1 MRSRHQRTDL
11 GTIMERD
18 WVTTNGLNVLRFGPG
33 RKIWYNS
40 GNFVFTT
47 ANIPTYHKKHKLA
60 TEVKTWTWDDC
71 KSADGTVNGVTP
83 NFYTTDLRDYAY
95 YGSCVELIRATV
107 EEIISDFPGSLMTT
121 FNYPKTDW
129 RKTGHIVEYIE
140 SEPKFKPVEGNISL
154 QVTPSENPKA
164 WYYYI
169 DSKWQE
175 LTVVQ
180 DTSSMTELDTYY
192 YVLEDGTVKKKIK
205 TINGEKTSIK
215 TKDYGPIK
223 NYPKAC
229 WDINKTWYYYI
240 NSKWEKVTEVPNIS
254 SMTELDTYYYVLED
268 ETVKKKFKKTNENR
282 VEEINIDSYTPIRT
296 NNFISYYTK
305 DCKYY
310 EYNYETKKFETY
322 EVEETV
328 DSEATDE
335 ENNDTAEKVPIGVI
349 DGFVL
354 DNPFKIDMH
363 HQRVILDKYDNPM
376 RFMAQSW
383 SKYCVVNSDGK
394 EEKIISFTIKSNDV
408 PECCEEGLV
417 THVITIKTKKPNTT
431 IETEYVI
438 KAYYVGGDIVYVYN
452 NKKMTEI
459 RPQQEYID
467 EYFANLKGFKRQL
480 LRQDTTPLYSNKF
493 ITPTEKNFV
502 WFYPETMHIWPS
514 KGYCIDISSEAFE
527 TFIGDMF
534 ELGQN
539 FDELWC
545 DNLYRSMTHE
555 SIKNFDWTY
564 SRDYNE
570 GDAQDNIEGG
580 ERMQK
585 IIRVFGRAF
594 DDIKLYIDILKNI
607 RNTTYDKY
615 RNSPEGLLS
624 DEVNIKGIDVKSTIS
639 ADYDLDT
646 PITTELLGTNM
657 VKKAEC
663 WAGKYSE
670 LPKWYPT
677 RRSEDVFCDV
687 CDNEMMRRMLL
698 SVKRIM
704 QTKGT
709 QQGIEMV
716 FGLFGFGRGID
727 YDIEEEAF
735 FTEQMIPSDECVNGD
750 GYDDERDWV
759 TNVSGVDWKQVNSHK
774 KGDLAV
780 EINANKDLELLY
792 YEDGLSGV
800 PMREVLLGRENT
812 PYLVP
817 YYDSTQLY
825 DGDLI
830 FQGKGGWGKFIK
842 RGDKEP
848 LDDCF
853 DYQETVS
860 YLHVVGTVGELLS
873 INPYTVDNN
882 VIYYVANLEDYTTY
896 DENPPMN
903 IDKGITMSH
912 YFILINNF
920 ETHKLS
926 SWKNI
931 VVRTE
936 LDAEGKL
943 QIVEDEDEEK
953 EAFQEIFTKEG
964 EQDWAYSP
972 EDLPSDATDEEK
984 LGTYKYAFAKMSYL
998 DSILSTN
1005 IANNPHV
1012 GYGKYDDG
1020 NTFLEY
1026 MKLPFKYL
1034 IDNKNIQDSNLDAL
1048 AECYKFDDITDNK
1061 IDDKEGV
1068 NKIHIMN
1075 SRQPNDEGLTDFVT
1089 YEVDGD
1095 NLKKNYE
1102 LKEDK
1107 YNLEKVW
1114 FINTKVL
1121 TITNKIE
1128 SPISYKV
1135 ILPIM
1140 DGEKVKYAQGSVLV
1154 KEEWDNLS
1162 EDDQKKCVEHYLFDE
1177 YFKTIIMPYV
1187 MQVIPSTTILKL
1199 KYFSA

>member
-1 MRSRHQRTDL
+1 MRSRHQGTDL

-60 TEVKTWTWDDC
+60 TEIKTWTWDDC
-71 KSADGTVNGVTP
+71 KSADGTVNDVTP

-95 YGSCVELIRATV
+95 YGSCVEMIRSTV
-107 EEIISDFPGSLMTT
+107 EDIISDFPGSLMTT

-140 SEPKFKPVEGNISL
+140 STPTFRPDKGNISL
-154 QVTPSENPKA
+154 QITPSDNYPEECWNINKK
-164 WYYYI
+164 WFYYTG
-169 DSKWQE
+169 SKWE
-175 LTVVQ
+175 KVTEVSNI
-180 DTSSMTELDTYY
+180 SSMTELDTYY
-192 YVLEDGTVKKKIK
+192 YVLEDGTIKKLV
-205 TINGEKTSIK
+205 EKTVIK
-215 TKDYGPIK
+215 DGKEETYIDIDNYG
-223 NYPKAC
+223 
-229 WDINKTWYYYI
+229 
-240 NSKWEKVTEVPNIS
+240 
-254 SMTELDTYYYVLED
+254 
-268 ETVKKKFKKTNENR
+268 
-282 VEEINIDSYTPIRT
+282 TPIVT

-305 DCKYY
+305 EFEYY
-310 EYNYETKKFETY
+310 EYNY
-322 EVEETV
+322 
-328 DSEATDE
+328 DSASFDVK
-335 ENNDTAEKVPIGVI
+335 DAPIGVI

-363 HQRVILDKYDNPM
+363 HKRVILDKYDNPM

-383 SKYCVVNSDGK
+383 SKYCVVNGEGK
-394 EEKIISFTIKSNDV
+394 EEKITSFAIEPKDV

-417 THVITIKTKKPNTT
+417 MYDITIGTESSN
-431 IETEYVI
+431 EYVI
-438 KAYYVGGDIVYVYN
+438 KAYYVGGDIVYIYN
-452 NKKMTEI
+452 NKKYPPMTEI

-467 EYFANLKGFKRQL
+467 DYFANLKGFKRQL
-480 LRQDTTPLYSNKF
+480 LRQDTIPLYSNKF
-493 ITPTEKNFV
+493 ITPVEENLI
-502 WFYPETMHIWPS
+502 WFYPVEMHIWPS

-527 TFIGDMF
+527 TFIGNLFD
-534 ELGQN
+534 LAQH
-539 FDELWC
+539 FDELWS

-564 SRDYNE
+564 SRDYYE

-594 DDIKLYIDILKNI
+594 DDIKLYIDTMKNI
-607 RNTTYDKY
+607 KNTTYDKY
-615 RNSPEGLLS
+615 KNAPEALLS
-624 DEVNIKGIDVKSTIS
+624 DEVSIKGIDVKSTIS
-639 ADYDLDT
+639 ADYDLDAK
-646 PITTELLGTNM
+646 ITAESLDTN
-657 VKKAEC
+657 VIEKDKC
-663 WAGKYSE
+663 WVDKSLST

-709 QQGIEMV
+709 QQSIEMI

-727 YDIEEEAF
+727 YEIEEEAF
-735 FTEQMIPSDECVNGD
+735 FTEQMIPSDECVDGD
-750 GYDDERDWV
+750 GDSKRDWRPV
-759 TNVSGVDWKQVNSHK
+759 IGIDGWKQVNSRK

-780 EINANKDLELLY
+780 EINANKDLDLLY
-792 YEDGLSGV
+792 YEDSLSGV

-830 FQGKGGWGKFIK
+830 FQEKGGWGKFLK
-842 RGDKEP
+842 RGDNDP

-873 INPYTVDNN
+873 INSYTVDNN
-882 VIYYVANLEDYTTY
+882 TIYYVANLEDYTTY
-896 DENPPMN
+896 DENPPMD
-903 IDKGITMSH
+903 IDNHITMSH
-912 YFILINNF
+912 YFILINKF
-920 ETHKLS
+920 ETYKLS

-931 VVRTE
+931 VVSTE
-936 LDAEGKL
+936 LDVEGKL
-943 QIVEDEDEEK
+943 QIVDEKYK
-953 EAFQEIFTKEG
+953 EAFQKLFTTDGK
-964 EQDWAYSP
+964 QDWAYSP
-972 EDLPSDATDEEK
+972 DDLPSDATDEEK

-1012 GYGKYDDG
+1012 GYGNYDDG
-1020 NTFLEY
+1020 NTFIEY

-1034 IDNKNIQDSNLDAL
+1034 IDNKNIQNSILDAL
-1048 AECYKFDDITDNK
+1048 AECYKFDDITKPENK
-1061 IDDKEGV
+1061 INDK
-1068 NKIHIMN
+1068 IQIMN
-1075 SRQPNDEGLTDFVT
+1075 SRQTKGLTDFVKYT
-1089 YEVDGD
+1089 VKKDKLTEEHTLGDDGH
-1095 NLKKNYE
+1095 
-1102 LKEDK
+1102 
-1107 YNLEKVW
+1107 NLEKRW
-1114 FINTKVL
+1114 FINSKVL
-1121 TITNKIE
+1121 TIEKINKIE
-1128 SPISYKV
+1128 PLPSYKV

-1140 DGEKVKYAQGSVLV
+1140 DGEEVKYPQGRVLDE
-1154 KEEWDNLS
+1154 EEWGELS
-1162 EDDQKKCVEHYLFDE
+1162 KDDRNKCVEHYLFDE

-1199 KYFSA
+1199 KNFSA

>member
-11 GTIMERD
+11 GTILERD

-60 TEVKTWTWDDC
+60 TEIKTWTWDDC
-71 KSADGTVNGVTP
+71 KSADGTVNDVTP

-95 YGSCVELIRATV
+95 YGSCVEMIRSTV
-107 EEIISDFPGSLMTT
+107 EDIISDFPGSMMTT

-140 SEPKFKPVEGNISL
+140 STPTFTPVKGNISL
-154 QVTPSENPKA
+154 QVTPSDDYPENCWNINKK
-164 WYYYI
+164 WFYYTGSQWEKVTEVSNI
-169 DSKWQE
+169 
-175 LTVVQ
+175 
-180 DTSSMTELDTYY
+180 SSMTELGIYY
-192 YVLEDGTVKKKIK
+192 YVLEDGTIKKLVER
-205 TINGEKTSIK
+205 TIIVDKEERKVIEIE
-215 TKDYGPIK
+215 DYG
-223 NYPKAC
+223 
-229 WDINKTWYYYI
+229 
-240 NSKWEKVTEVPNIS
+240 
-254 SMTELDTYYYVLED
+254 
-268 ETVKKKFKKTNENR
+268 
-282 VEEINIDSYTPIRT
+282 TPIVT

-305 DCKYY
+305 DFEYY
-310 EYNYETKKFETY
+310 EYNYEGASFDVK
-322 EVEETV
+322 
-328 DSEATDE
+328 DA
-335 ENNDTAEKVPIGVI
+335 PIGVV
-349 DGFVL
+349 DGFAL

-363 HQRVILDKYDNPM
+363 HKRVILDKYDNPM

-383 SKYCVVNSDGK
+383 SKYCVVNGDGK
-394 EEKIISFTIKSNDV
+394 EEKITSFTIEPKDV
-408 PECCEEGLV
+408 TKCCEEGLV
-417 THVITIKTKKPNTT
+417 MYDIT
-431 IETEYVI
+431 IETEKTEKSNPYVI
-438 KAYYVGGDIVYVYN
+438 KAYYVGNDIVYIYN
-452 NKKMTEI
+452 NKKYPPMTEI
-459 RPQQEYID
+459 RPQQEYIED
-467 EYFANLKGFKRQL
+467 YFANLKGFKRQL
-480 LRQDTTPLYSNKF
+480 LRQDTIPLYSNKF
-493 ITPTEKNFV
+493 ITPVEENLI
-502 WFYPETMHIWPS
+502 WFYPIEMHIWPS

-527 TFIGDMF
+527 TFIGNLFD
-534 ELGQN
+534 LAQH
-539 FDELWC
+539 FDELWS

-564 SRDYNE
+564 SRDYYE

-594 DDIKLYIDILKNI
+594 DDIKLYIDTMKNI
-607 RNTTYDKY
+607 KNTTYDKY
-615 RNSPEGLLS
+615 KNAPEALLS

-639 ADYDLDT
+639 TDYDLDAK
-646 PITTELLGTNM
+646 ITAESLDTN
-657 VKKAEC
+657 VIEKDKC
-663 WAGKYSE
+663 WVDKSLST

-709 QQGIEMV
+709 QQSIEMI

-727 YDIEEEAF
+727 YEIEEEAF
-735 FTEQMIPSDECVNGD
+735 FTEQMIPSDECVDGD
-750 GYDDERDWV
+750 SDSKRDWSTV
-759 TNVSGVDWKQVNSHK
+759 IGSDGWKQVDSRK

-780 EINANKDLELLY
+780 EINANKDLDLLY
-792 YEDGLSGV
+792 YEDSLSGV

-830 FQGKGGWGKFIK
+830 FQEKGGWGKFIK
-842 RGDKEP
+842 RDDKDP

-873 INPYTVDNN
+873 INSYTVDNN
-882 VIYYVANLEDYTTY
+882 TIYYVANLEDYTTY
-896 DENPPMN
+896 DENPPMD
-903 IDKGITMSH
+903 IDNHITMSH
-912 YFILINNF
+912 YFILINKF
-920 ETHKLS
+920 KTYELS

-931 VVRTE
+931 VVKTE
-936 LDAEGKL
+936 LDVEGKL
-943 QIVEDEDEEK
+943 QIVDKEGFQELFKIENTQDDTTDEEK
-953 EAFQEIFTKEG
+953 
-964 EQDWAYSP
+964 QDWAYSP
-972 EDLPSDATDEEK
+972 AELPSDATDEEK

-1012 GYGKYDDG
+1012 GYGNYDDG
-1020 NTFLEY
+1020 NTFIEY

-1034 IDNKNIQDSNLDAL
+1034 IDNKNIQNSILDTL

-1061 IDDKEGV
+1061 INEEDGI

-1075 SRQPNDEGLTDFVT
+1075 SRQPNDKGLTDFIKYT
-1089 YEVDGD
+1089 VDGD
-1095 NLKKNYE
+1095 KLVTEYR

-1107 YNLEKVW
+1107 YNLEKRW
-1114 FINTKVL
+1114 FINSKVL
-1121 TITNKIE
+1121 TITNNIK
-1128 SPISYKV
+1128 SPHPSYKV
-1135 ILPIM
+1135 VLPIM
-1140 DGEKVKYAQGSVLV
+1140 DGEEVKYPQGRVLDE
-1154 KEEWDNLS
+1154 EEWGELS
-1162 EDDQKKCVEHYLFDE
+1162 EEDQNKCVKHYLFDE

-1199 KYFSA
+1199 KNFSA

>member
-11 GTIMERD
+11 GTILERD

-47 ANIPTYHKKHKLA
+47 ANIPTYHKKHNLA
-60 TEVKTWTWDDC
+60 TEIKTWTWDDC
-71 KSADGTVNGVTP
+71 KSADGTVNDVTP

-107 EEIISDFPGSLMTT
+107 EEIISDFPGSLTTT

-140 SEPKFKPVEGNISL
+140 STPTFRPDKGNISL
-154 QVTPSENPKA
+154 QITPSDDYPENCWNINKK
-164 WYYYI
+164 WFYYTGSQWEKVTEVSNI
-169 DSKWQE
+169 
-175 LTVVQ
+175 
-180 DTSSMTELDTYY
+180 SSMTELGIYY
-192 YVLEDGTVKKKIK
+192 YVLEDGTIKKLV
-205 TINGEKTSIK
+205 EKTVIK
-215 TKDYGPIK
+215 DGKEETYIDIDNYG
-223 NYPKAC
+223 
-229 WDINKTWYYYI
+229 
-240 NSKWEKVTEVPNIS
+240 
-254 SMTELDTYYYVLED
+254 
-268 ETVKKKFKKTNENR
+268 
-282 VEEINIDSYTPIRT
+282 TPIVT

-305 DCKYY
+305 DFEYY
-310 EYNYETKKFETY
+310 EYNYEGASFDVK
-322 EVEETV
+322 
-328 DSEATDE
+328 DA
-335 ENNDTAEKVPIGVI
+335 PIGVV
-349 DGFVL
+349 DGFAL

-363 HQRVILDKYDNPM
+363 HKRVILDKYDNPM
-376 RFMAQSW
+376 RFIAQSW
-383 SKYCVVNSDGK
+383 SKYCVVNGDGK
-394 EEKIISFTIKSNDV
+394 EEKITSFTIEPKDV
-408 PECCEEGLV
+408 TKCCEEGLV
-417 THVITIKTKKPNTT
+417 MYDIT
-431 IETEYVI
+431 IETESNKYVI
-438 KAYYVGGDIVYVYN
+438 KAYYVGGDIVYIYN
-452 NKKMTEI
+452 NKKYPPMTEI

-467 EYFANLKGFKRQL
+467 DYFANLKGFKRQL
-480 LRQDTTPLYSNKF
+480 LRQDTIPLYSNKF
-493 ITPTEKNFV
+493 ITPVEENLI
-502 WFYPETMHIWPS
+502 WFYPIEMHIWPS

-527 TFIGDMF
+527 TFIGKLFD
-534 ELGQN
+534 LAQH
-539 FDELWC
+539 FDELWS

-564 SRDYNE
+564 SRDYYE

-594 DDIKLYIDILKNI
+594 DDIKLYIDTMKNI
-607 RNTTYDKY
+607 KNTTYDKY
-615 RNSPEGLLS
+615 KNAPEALLS

-639 ADYDLDT
+639 TDYDLDAK
-646 PITTELLGTNM
+646 ITAESLDTN
-657 VKKAEC
+657 VIEKDKC
-663 WAGKYSE
+663 WVDESLST

-709 QQGIEMV
+709 QQSIEMI

-727 YDIEEEAF
+727 YEIEEEAF
-735 FTEQMIPSDECVNGD
+735 FTEQMIPSDECVDGD
-750 GYDDERDWV
+750 GDSKRDWSTV
-759 TNVSGVDWKQVNSHK
+759 IGSDGWKQVDSRK

-780 EINANKDLELLY
+780 EINANKDLDLLY
-792 YEDGLSGV
+792 YEDSLSGV

-812 PYLVP
+812 TYLVP

-830 FQGKGGWGKFIK
+830 FQEKGGWGKFIK
-842 RGDKEP
+842 RGDKDP

-873 INPYTVDNN
+873 INSYTVDNN
-882 VIYYVANLEDYTTY
+882 TIYYVANLEDYTTY
-896 DENPPMN
+896 DENPPMD
-903 IDKGITMSH
+903 IDNHITMSH

-920 ETHKLS
+920 ETYKIS

-931 VVRTE
+931 VVSTE
-936 LDAEGKL
+936 LDVEGKL
-943 QIVEDEDEEK
+943 QIVEEKYK
-953 EAFQEIFTKEG
+953 EAFQELFTTDGK
-964 EQDWAYSP
+964 QDWAYSP
-972 EDLPSDATDEEK
+972 KDLPSDATDEEK
-984 LGTYKYAFAKMSYL
+984 LGTYEYAFAKMSYL

-1012 GYGKYDDG
+1012 GYGNYDDG
-1020 NTFLEY
+1020 NTFIEY

-1034 IDNKNIQDSNLDAL
+1034 IDNKNIQNSILDTL

-1061 IDDKEGV
+1061 IDDK
-1068 NKIHIMN
+1068 IQIMN

-1089 YEVDGD
+1089 YTVNGD
-1095 NLKKNYE
+1095 KLVTEYG

-1107 YNLEKVW
+1107 YNLEKRW
-1114 FINTKVL
+1114 FINSKVL
-1121 TITNKIE
+1121 TIK
-1128 SPISYKV
+1128 SLKSYKV
-1135 ILPIM
+1135 KSPIMDGEEVKYPQGKVLNETEWSKLSDTDKEKCEEIKPLPSYKVVLPIM
-1140 DGEKVKYAQGSVLV
+1140 DGKKVKYPQGRVLDE
-1154 KEEWDNLS
+1154 EEWGKLS
-1162 EDDQKKCVEHYLFDE
+1162 EEDKKKCVEHYLFDE

-1199 KYFSA
+1199 KNFSV

>member
-1 MRSRHQRTDL
+1 MGDRFTKFKSNYLMRSRHQRTDL
-11 GTIMERD
+11 GTILERD

-60 TEVKTWTWDDC
+60 TEIKTWTWDDC
-71 KSADGTVNGVTP
+71 KSADGTVNDVTP

-95 YGSCVELIRATV
+95 YGSCVEMIRSTV
-107 EEIISDFPGSLMTT
+107 EDIISDFPGSLMTT

-140 SEPKFKPVEGNISL
+140 SEPEFDPVVGNISL
-154 QVTPSENPKA
+154 QVTPSNDYPEN
-164 WYYYI
+164 
-169 DSKWQE
+169 
-175 LTVVQ
+175 
-180 DTSSMTELDTYY
+180 
-192 YVLEDGTVKKKIK
+192 
-205 TINGEKTSIK
+205 
-215 TKDYGPIK
+215 
-223 NYPKAC
+223 C
-229 WDINKTWYYYI
+229 WNINKKWFYCVGPD
-240 NSKWEKVTEVPNIS
+240 SDPKWEEVTEVPNIS

-268 ETVKKKFKKTNENR
+268 GTVKKKFKETNEDGLD
-282 VEEINIDSYTPIRT
+282 EIKIDNYGTPIVT

-305 DCKYY
+305 DFKYY
-310 EYNYETKKFETY
+310 EYNYETKDF
-322 EVEETV
+322 
-328 DSEATDE
+328 DE
-335 ENNDTAEKVPIGVI
+335 KTTIPIGVV

-363 HQRVILDKYDNPM
+363 HKRVILDKYDNPM

-383 SKYCVVNSDGK
+383 SKYCVVNGEGK
-394 EEKIISFTIKSNDV
+394 EEKITSFAIEPKDV
-408 PECCEEGLV
+408 TKCCEEGMV
-417 THVITIKTKKPNTT
+417 MYDIK
-431 IETEYVI
+431 IWTEKTEKSNPYVI
-438 KAYYVGGDIVYVYN
+438 KAYYVGGDIVYIYN
-452 NKKMTEI
+452 NNKDKNNLPITEI

-467 EYFANLKGFKRQL
+467 DYFANLKGFKRQL
-480 LRQDTTPLYSNKF
+480 LRQDTIPLYSNKF
-493 ITPTEKNFV
+493 ITPVEENLI
-502 WFYPETMHIWPS
+502 WFYPVEMHIWPS

-527 TFIGDMF
+527 TFIGNLFD
-534 ELGQN
+534 LAQH
-539 FDELWC
+539 FDELWS

-564 SRDYNE
+564 SRDYYE

-594 DDIKLYIDILKNI
+594 DDIKLYIDTIKNI
-607 RNTTYDKY
+607 KNTTYDKY
-615 RNSPEGLLS
+615 KNAPEALLS
-624 DEVNIKGIDVKSTIS
+624 DEVSIKGIDVKSTIS
-639 ADYDLDT
+639 ADYDLDAK
-646 PITTELLGTNM
+646 ITAESLDTN
-657 VKKAEC
+657 VIEKDKC
-663 WAGKYSE
+663 WVDKSLST

-709 QQGIEMV
+709 QQSIEMI

-727 YDIEEEAF
+727 YEIEEEAF

-750 GYDDERDWV
+750 GDSKRDWSTV
-759 TNVSGVDWKQVNSHK
+759 IGSDGWKQVNSRK

-780 EINANKDLELLY
+780 EINADKDLDLLY
-792 YEDGLSGV
+792 YEDSLSGV

-830 FQGKGGWGKFIK
+830 FQEKGGWGKFIK
-842 RGDKEP
+842 RGDNDP

-873 INPYTVDNN
+873 INSYTVDNN
-882 VIYYVANLEDYTTY
+882 TIYYVANLEDYTTY
-896 DENPPMN
+896 DENPPMD
-903 IDKGITMSH
+903 IDNHITMSH

-920 ETHKLS
+920 ETYKIS

-931 VVRTE
+931 VVSTE
-936 LDAEGKL
+936 LDVEGKL
-943 QIVEDEDEEK
+943 QIVDKEGFQELFKIEDTQDDTTDEEK
-953 EAFQEIFTKEG
+953 
-964 EQDWAYSP
+964 QDWAYSP
-972 EDLPSDATDEEK
+972 AELPSDATDEEK

-998 DSILSTN
+998 DCIVSTN

-1012 GYGKYDDG
+1012 GYGNYDDG
-1020 NTFLEY
+1020 NTFIEY

-1034 IDNKNIQDSNLDAL
+1034 IDNKNIQNSILDTL
-1048 AECYKFDDITDNK
+1048 AGCYKFDDITDNK
-1061 IDDKEGV
+1061 INEEDGI

-1075 SRQPNDEGLTDFVT
+1075 SRQPNDKGLTDFIKYTVEKDKLT
-1089 YEVDGD
+1089 EKHTLDDDGH
-1095 NLKKNYE
+1095 
-1102 LKEDK
+1102 
-1107 YNLEKVW
+1107 NLEKRW
-1114 FINTKVL
+1114 FINSKVL
-1121 TITNKIE
+1121 TITNNII
-1128 SPISYKV
+1128 SPESYKV
-1135 ILPIM
+1135 ALPIM
-1140 DGEKVKYAQGSVLV
+1140 DGEKVKYPQGRVLV

-1162 EDDQKKCVEHYLFDE
+1162 EDDQKKCVKHYLFDE

-1199 KYFSA
+1199 KNFSA

>member
-11 GTIMERD
+11 GTILERD

-60 TEVKTWTWDDC
+60 TEIKTWTWDDC
-71 KSADGTVNGVTP
+71 KSADGTVNDVTP

-95 YGSCVELIRATV
+95 YGSCVEMIRSTV
-107 EEIISDFPGSLMTT
+107 EDIISDFPGSLMTT

-140 SEPKFKPVEGNISL
+140 STPTFRPYKGNISL
-154 QVTPSENPKA
+154 QITPSDNYPEECWNINKK
-164 WYYYI
+164 WFYYTGSQWEKVTEVSNI
-169 DSKWQE
+169 
-175 LTVVQ
+175 
-180 DTSSMTELDTYY
+180 SSMTELDTYY
-192 YVLEDGTVKKKIK
+192 YVLEDGTIKKLV
-205 TINGEKTSIK
+205 EKTVIK
-215 TKDYGPIK
+215 DGKEEKYIDIDNYG
-223 NYPKAC
+223 
-229 WDINKTWYYYI
+229 
-240 NSKWEKVTEVPNIS
+240 
-254 SMTELDTYYYVLED
+254 
-268 ETVKKKFKKTNENR
+268 
-282 VEEINIDSYTPIRT
+282 TPIVT

-305 DCKYY
+305 DFKYH
-310 EYNYETKKFETY
+310 EYNY
-322 EVEETV
+322 
-328 DSEATDE
+328 DSASFDVK
-335 ENNDTAEKVPIGVI
+335 DAPIGVI

-363 HQRVILDKYDNPM
+363 HKRVILDKYDNPM

-383 SKYCVVNSDGK
+383 SKYCVVNGDGK
-394 EEKIISFTIKSNDV
+394 EEKITSFAIEPKDV

-417 THVITIKTKKPNTT
+417 MYDIT
-431 IETEYVI
+431 IETEKSKKPYVI
-438 KAYYVGGDIVYVYN
+438 KAYYVGGDIVYIYN
-452 NKKMTEI
+452 NKKYPPMTEI

-467 EYFANLKGFKRQL
+467 DYFANLKGFKRQL
-480 LRQDTTPLYSNKF
+480 LRQDTIPLYSNKF
-493 ITPTEKNFV
+493 ITPVEENLI
-502 WFYPETMHIWPS
+502 WFYPVEMHIWPS

-527 TFIGDMF
+527 TFIGNLFD
-534 ELGQN
+534 LAQH
-539 FDELWC
+539 FDELWS

-564 SRDYNE
+564 SRDYYE

-594 DDIKLYIDILKNI
+594 DDIKLYIDTMKNI
-607 RNTTYDKY
+607 KNTTYDKY
-615 RNSPEGLLS
+615 KNAPEALLS
-624 DEVNIKGIDVKSTIS
+624 DEVSIKGIDVKSTIS
-639 ADYDLDT
+639 ADYDLDAK
-646 PITTELLGTNM
+646 ITAESLDTN
-657 VKKAEC
+657 VIEKDKC
-663 WAGKYSE
+663 WVDKSLST

-709 QQGIEMV
+709 QQSIEMI

-735 FTEQMIPSDECVNGD
+735 FTEQMIPSDECVDGD
-750 GYDDERDWV
+750 GDSKRDWSTV
-759 TNVSGVDWKQVNSHK
+759 IGSDGWKQVNSRK

-780 EINANKDLELLY
+780 EINADKDLDLLY
-792 YEDGLSGV
+792 YEDSLSGV

-830 FQGKGGWGKFIK
+830 FQEKGGWGKFIK
-842 RGDKEP
+842 RDDKDP

-873 INPYTVDNN
+873 INSYTVDNN
-882 VIYYVANLEDYTTY
+882 TIYYVANLEDYTTY
-896 DENPPMN
+896 DENPPMD
-903 IDKGITMSH
+903 IDNHITMSH
-912 YFILINNF
+912 YFILINKF
-920 ETHKLS
+920 KTYELS

-931 VVRTE
+931 VVKTE
-936 LDAEGKL
+936 LDVEGKL
-943 QIVEDEDEEK
+943 QIVDKEGFQELFKIENTQDDTTDEEK
-953 EAFQEIFTKEG
+953 
-964 EQDWAYSP
+964 QDWVYSP
-972 EDLPSDATDEEK
+972 DDLASDATDEEK

-1012 GYGKYDDG
+1012 GYGNYDDG
-1020 NTFLEY
+1020 NTFIEY

-1034 IDNKNIQDSNLDAL
+1034 IDNKNIQNSILDTL

-1061 IDDKEGV
+1061 INEEDGI

-1075 SRQPNDEGLTDFVT
+1075 SRQPNDKGLTDFIKYT
-1089 YEVDGD
+1089 VDGD
-1095 NLKKNYE
+1095 KLVTEYR

-1107 YNLEKVW
+1107 YNLEKRW
-1114 FINTKVL
+1114 FINSKVL
-1121 TITNKIE
+1121 TITNNIK
-1128 SPISYKV
+1128 SPHPSYKV
-1135 ILPIM
+1135 VLPIM
-1140 DGEKVKYAQGSVLV
+1140 DGEEVKYPQGRVLDE
-1154 KEEWDNLS
+1154 EEWSELS
-1162 EDDQKKCVEHYLFDE
+1162 KDDRNKCVKHYLFDE

>member
-11 GTIMERD
+11 GTILERD

-60 TEVKTWTWDDC
+60 TEIKTWTWDDC
-71 KSADGTVNGVTP
+71 KSADGTVNDVTP

-95 YGSCVELIRATV
+95 YGSCVEMIRSTV
-107 EEIISDFPGSLMTT
+107 EDIISDFPGSMMTT

-140 SEPKFKPVEGNISL
+140 SEPTFKPVKGNISL
-154 QVTPSENPKA
+154 QVTPSDDYPENCWNINKK
-164 WYYYI
+164 WFYYTGSQWEKVTEVSNI
-169 DSKWQE
+169 
-175 LTVVQ
+175 
-180 DTSSMTELDTYY
+180 SSMTELGIYY
-192 YVLEDGTVKKKIK
+192 YVLEDGTIKKLV
-205 TINGEKTSIK
+205 EKTVIK
-215 TKDYGPIK
+215 DGKEETYIDIDNYG
-223 NYPKAC
+223 
-229 WDINKTWYYYI
+229 
-240 NSKWEKVTEVPNIS
+240 
-254 SMTELDTYYYVLED
+254 
-268 ETVKKKFKKTNENR
+268 
-282 VEEINIDSYTPIRT
+282 TPIVT

-305 DCKYY
+305 DFEYY
-310 EYNYETKKFETY
+310 EYNYDGASFDVK
-322 EVEETV
+322 
-328 DSEATDE
+328 DA
-335 ENNDTAEKVPIGVI
+335 PIGVI

-363 HQRVILDKYDNPM
+363 HKRVILDKYDNPM

-383 SKYCVVNSDGK
+383 SKYCVVNGDGK
-394 EEKIISFTIKSNDV
+394 EEKITLFTIEPKDV
-408 PECCEEGLV
+408 TKCCEEGLV
-417 THVITIKTKKPNTT
+417 MYDIT
-431 IETEYVI
+431 IETEKSKKPYVI
-438 KAYYVGGDIVYVYN
+438 KAYYVGNDIVYIYN
-452 NKKMTEI
+452 NKKYPPMTEI

-467 EYFANLKGFKRQL
+467 DYFANLKGFKRQL
-480 LRQDTTPLYSNKF
+480 LRQDTLPLYSNKF
-493 ITPTEKNFV
+493 ITPVEENLI
-502 WFYPETMHIWPS
+502 WFYPIEMHIWPS

-527 TFIGDMF
+527 TFIGKLFD
-534 ELGQN
+534 LAQH
-539 FDELWC
+539 FDELWS

-564 SRDYNE
+564 SRDYYE

-594 DDIKLYIDILKNI
+594 DDIKLYIDTMKNI
-607 RNTTYDKY
+607 KNTTYDKY
-615 RNSPEGLLS
+615 KNAPEALLS

-639 ADYDLDT
+639 TDYDLDAK
-646 PITTELLGTNM
+646 ITAESLDTN
-657 VKKAEC
+657 VIEKDKC
-663 WAGKYSE
+663 WVDESLST

-709 QQGIEMV
+709 QQSIEMI

-727 YDIEEEAF
+727 YEIEEEAF
-735 FTEQMIPSDECVNGD
+735 FTEQMIPSDECVDGD
-750 GYDDERDWV
+750 GDSKRDWSTV
-759 TNVSGVDWKQVNSHK
+759 IGSDGWKQVDSRK

-780 EINANKDLELLY
+780 EINANKDLDLLY

-830 FQGKGGWGKFIK
+830 FQEKGGWGKFIK
-842 RGDKEP
+842 RGDNDP

-873 INPYTVDNN
+873 INSYTVDNN
-882 VIYYVANLEDYTTY
+882 TIYYVVNLEDYTTY

-903 IDKGITMSH
+903 IDKHITMSH
-912 YFILINNF
+912 YFILINKF
-920 ETHKLS
+920 KTYELS

-931 VVRTE
+931 VVKTE
-936 LDAEGKL
+936 LDVEGKL
-943 QIVEDEDEEK
+943 QIVDKEGFQELFKIKDTQDDTTDEEK
-953 EAFQEIFTKEG
+953 
-964 EQDWAYSP
+964 QDWVYSP
-972 EDLPSDATDEEK
+972 DDLPSDATDEEK

-1012 GYGKYDDG
+1012 GYGNYDDG
-1020 NTFLEY
+1020 NTFIEY

-1034 IDNKNIQDSNLDAL
+1034 IDNKNIQNSILDTL
-1048 AECYKFDDITDNK
+1048 AGCYKFDDITDNK
-1061 IDDKEGV
+1061 INEEDGI

-1075 SRQPNDEGLTDFVT
+1075 SRQPNDKGLTDFIKYTV
-1089 YEVDGD
+1089 EKD
-1095 NLKKNYE
+1095 NLTEKHT
-1102 LKEDK
+1102 LDDDGH
-1107 YNLEKVW
+1107 NLEKRW
-1114 FINTKVL
+1114 FINSKVL
-1121 TITNKIE
+1121 TITNNIK
-1128 SPISYKV
+1128 SPHPSYKV
-1135 ILPIM
+1135 VLPIM
-1140 DGEKVKYAQGSVLV
+1140 DGEEVKYPQGRVLDE
-1154 KEEWDNLS
+1154 EEWGELS
-1162 EDDQKKCVEHYLFDE
+1162 KDDRNKCVEHYLFDE

-1199 KYFSA
+1199 KNFSV

>member
-11 GTIMERD
+11 GTILERD

-60 TEVKTWTWDDC
+60 TEIKTWTWDDC
-71 KSADGTVNGVTP
+71 KSADGTVNDVTP

-95 YGSCVELIRATV
+95 YGSCVEMIRSTV
-107 EEIISDFPGSLMTT
+107 EDIISDFPGSLMTT

-140 SEPKFKPVEGNISL
+140 STPTFRPDKGNISL
-154 QVTPSENPKA
+154 QITPSDNYPEECWNINKK
-164 WYYYI
+164 WFYYTG
-169 DSKWQE
+169 SKWE
-175 LTVVQ
+175 KVTEVSNI
-180 DTSSMTELDTYY
+180 SSMTELDIYY
-192 YVLEDGTVKKKIK
+192 YVLEDGTIKKLV
-205 TINGEKTSIK
+205 EKTVIK
-215 TKDYGPIK
+215 DGKEETYIDIDNYG
-223 NYPKAC
+223 
-229 WDINKTWYYYI
+229 
-240 NSKWEKVTEVPNIS
+240 
-254 SMTELDTYYYVLED
+254 
-268 ETVKKKFKKTNENR
+268 
-282 VEEINIDSYTPIRT
+282 TPIVT

-305 DCKYY
+305 EFEYY
-310 EYNYETKKFETY
+310 EYNY
-322 EVEETV
+322 
-328 DSEATDE
+328 DSASFDVK
-335 ENNDTAEKVPIGVI
+335 DAPIGVI

-363 HQRVILDKYDNPM
+363 HKRVILDKYDNPM

-383 SKYCVVNSDGK
+383 SKYCVVNGDGK
-394 EEKIISFTIKSNDV
+394 EEKITSFKIEPKDV
-408 PECCEEGLV
+408 TKCCEEGLV
-417 THVITIKTKKPNTT
+417 MYDIT
-431 IETEYVI
+431 IETEKSNTYVI
-438 KAYYVGGDIVYVYN
+438 KAYYVGGDIVYIYN
-452 NKKMTEI
+452 NKKYPPMTEI

-467 EYFANLKGFKRQL
+467 DYFANLKGFKRQL
-480 LRQDTTPLYSNKF
+480 LRQDTIPLYSNKF
-493 ITPTEKNFV
+493 ITPVEENLI
-502 WFYPETMHIWPS
+502 WFYPVEMHIWPS
-514 KGYCIDISSEAFE
+514 KGHCIDISSEAFE
-527 TFIGDMF
+527 TFIGNLFD
-534 ELGQN
+534 LAQH
-539 FDELWC
+539 FDELWS

-564 SRDYNE
+564 SRDYYE

-594 DDIKLYIDILKNI
+594 DDIKLYIDTIKNI
-607 RNTTYDKY
+607 KNTTYDKY
-615 RNSPEGLLS
+615 KNAPEALLS
-624 DEVNIKGIDVKSTIS
+624 DEVSIKGIDVKSTIS
-639 ADYDLDT
+639 ADYDLDAK
-646 PITTELLGTNM
+646 ITAESLDTN
-657 VKKAEC
+657 VIEKDKC
-663 WAGKYSE
+663 WVDKSLST

-709 QQGIEMV
+709 QQSIEMI

-727 YDIEEEAF
+727 YEIEEEAF
-735 FTEQMIPSDECVNGD
+735 FTEQMIPSDECVDGD
-750 GYDDERDWV
+750 GDSKRDWSTV
-759 TNVSGVDWKQVNSHK
+759 IGSDGWKQVNSRK

-780 EINANKDLELLY
+780 EINADKDLDLLY
-792 YEDGLSGV
+792 YEDSLSGV

-830 FQGKGGWGKFIK
+830 FQEKGGWGKFIK
-842 RGDKEP
+842 RDDKDP

-873 INPYTVDNN
+873 INSYTVDNN
-882 VIYYVANLEDYTTY
+882 TIYYVANLEDYTTY
-896 DENPPMN
+896 DENPPMD
-903 IDKGITMSH
+903 IDNHITMSH
-912 YFILINNF
+912 YFILINKF
-920 ETHKLS
+920 ETYKLS

-931 VVRTE
+931 VVSTE
-936 LDAEGKL
+936 LDVEGKL
-943 QIVEDEDEEK
+943 QIVDEKYK
-953 EAFQEIFTKEG
+953 EAFQKLFTTDGK
-964 EQDWAYSP
+964 QDWAYSP
-972 EDLPSDATDEEK
+972 DDLPSDATDEEK

-1012 GYGKYDDG
+1012 GYGNYDDG
-1020 NTFLEY
+1020 NTFIEY

-1034 IDNKNIQDSNLDAL
+1034 IDNKNIQNSILDTL

-1061 IDDKEGV
+1061 INEEDGI

-1075 SRQPNDEGLTDFVT
+1075 SRQPNDKGLTDFVKYT
-1089 YEVDGD
+1089 EDGD
-1095 NLKKNYE
+1095 KLVTEYR

-1107 YNLEKVW
+1107 YNLEKRW
-1114 FINTKVL
+1114 FINSKVL
-1121 TITNKIE
+1121 TITNNIK
-1128 SPISYKV
+1128 SPHPSYKV
-1135 ILPIM
+1135 VLPIM
-1140 DGEKVKYAQGSVLV
+1140 EGKEIKYPQGRVLV

-1162 EDDQKKCVEHYLFDE
+1162 EDDQKKCVKHYLFDE

-1199 KYFSA
+1199 KNFSA

>member
-11 GTIMERD
+11 GTILERD

-60 TEVKTWTWDDC
+60 TEIKTWTWDDC
-71 KSADGTVNGVTP
+71 KSADGTVNDVTP

-95 YGSCVELIRATV
+95 YGSCVEMIRSTV
-107 EEIISDFPGSLMTT
+107 EDIISDFPGSLMTT

-140 SEPKFKPVEGNISL
+140 SEPNFTPDKGNISL
-154 QVTPSENPKA
+154 QITPSDNYPEECWNINKK
-164 WYYYI
+164 WFYYTGSQWEKVTEVSNI
-169 DSKWQE
+169 
-175 LTVVQ
+175 
-180 DTSSMTELDTYY
+180 SSMTELDTYY
-192 YVLEDGTVKKKIK
+192 YVLEDGTIKKLV
-205 TINGEKTSIK
+205 EKTVIK
-215 TKDYGPIK
+215 DGKEEKYIDIDNYG
-223 NYPKAC
+223 
-229 WDINKTWYYYI
+229 
-240 NSKWEKVTEVPNIS
+240 
-254 SMTELDTYYYVLED
+254 
-268 ETVKKKFKKTNENR
+268 
-282 VEEINIDSYTPIRT
+282 TPIVT

-305 DCKYY
+305 DFKYH
-310 EYNYETKKFETY
+310 EYNYENKKFE
-322 EVEETV
+322 
-328 DSEATDE
+328 
-335 ENNDTAEKVPIGVI
+335 EKKAPIGVI

-363 HQRVILDKYDNPM
+363 HKRVILDKYDNPM

-383 SKYCVVNSDGK
+383 SKYCVVNGEGK
-394 EEKIISFTIKSNDV
+394 EEKITSFAIEPKDV

-417 THVITIKTKKPNTT
+417 MYDITIKTESSN
-431 IETEYVI
+431 EYVI
-438 KAYYVGGDIVYVYN
+438 KAYYVGGDIVYIYN
-452 NKKMTEI
+452 NKNKDNPPITEI

-467 EYFANLKGFKRQL
+467 DYFANLKGFKRQL
-480 LRQDTTPLYSNKF
+480 LRQDTIPLYSNKF
-493 ITPTEKNFV
+493 ITPVEENLI
-502 WFYPETMHIWPS
+502 WFYPVEMHIWPS

-527 TFIGDMF
+527 TFIGNLFD
-534 ELGQN
+534 LAQH
-539 FDELWC
+539 FDELWS

-564 SRDYNE
+564 SRDYYE

-594 DDIKLYIDILKNI
+594 DDIKLYIDTIKNI
-607 RNTTYDKY
+607 KNTTYDKY
-615 RNSPEGLLS
+615 KNAPEALLS
-624 DEVNIKGIDVKSTIS
+624 DEVSIKGIDVKSTIS
-639 ADYDLDT
+639 ADYDLDAK
-646 PITTELLGTNM
+646 ITAESLDTN
-657 VKKAEC
+657 VIEKDKC
-663 WAGKYSE
+663 WVDESLST

-709 QQGIEMV
+709 QQSIEMI

-727 YDIEEEAF
+727 YEIEEEAF
-735 FTEQMIPSDECVNGD
+735 FTKQMIPSDERVNATERNWTKAEEGGVSGD
-750 GYDDERDWV
+750 G
-759 TNVSGVDWKQVNSHK
+759 WKQVNSRK

-780 EINANKDLELLY
+780 EINANKDLDLLY
-792 YEDGLSGV
+792 YEDSLSGV

-830 FQGKGGWGKFIK
+830 FQEKGGWGKFIK
-842 RGDKEP
+842 RGDNDP
-848 LDDCF
+848 IDDCF

-873 INPYTVDNN
+873 INSYTVDNN
-882 VIYYVANLEDYTTY
+882 TIYYVANLEDYTTY
-896 DENPPMN
+896 DENPPMD
-903 IDKGITMSH
+903 IDNHITMSH

-920 ETHKLS
+920 ETYKIS

-943 QIVEDEDEEK
+943 QIVEK
-953 EAFQEIFTKEG
+953 KNFQEIFKIKDTQDDATDEEK
-964 EQDWAYSP
+964 QDWAYSP
-972 EDLPSDATDEEK
+972 DDLPSNATDEEK

-1012 GYGKYDDG
+1012 GYGNYDDG
-1020 NTFLEY
+1020 NTFIEY

-1034 IDNKNIQDSNLDAL
+1034 IDNKNIQNSILDTL
-1048 AECYKFDDITDNK
+1048 AGCYKFDDITDNK
-1061 IDDKEGV
+1061 INEEDGI

-1075 SRQPNDEGLTDFVT
+1075 SRQPNDKGLTDFIKYTV
-1089 YEVDGD
+1089 EKD
-1095 NLKKNYE
+1095 NLTEKHT
-1102 LKEDK
+1102 LDDDGH
-1107 YNLEKVW
+1107 NLEKRW
-1114 FINTKVL
+1114 FINSKVL
-1121 TITNKIE
+1121 TIEKINKIE
-1128 SPISYKV
+1128 PLPSYKV
-1135 ILPIM
+1135 VLPIM
-1140 DGEKVKYAQGSVLV
+1140 EGKEVKYPQGRVLN
-1154 KEEWDNLS
+1154 ETEWSKLS
-1162 EDDQKKCVEHYLFDE
+1162 EEDQKKCVKHYLFDE

-1199 KYFSA
+1199 KNFSA

>member
-11 GTIMERD
+11 GTILERD

-71 KSADGTVNGVTP
+71 KSADGTVNDVTP

-95 YGSCVELIRATV
+95 YGSCVEMIRSTV
-107 EEIISDFPGSLMTT
+107 EDIISDFPGSMMTT

-140 SEPKFKPVEGNISL
+140 SEPTFKPVKGNISL
-154 QVTPSENPKA
+154 QVTPSDDYPENCWNINKK
-164 WYYYI
+164 WFYYTGSQWEKVTEVSNI
-169 DSKWQE
+169 
-175 LTVVQ
+175 
-180 DTSSMTELDTYY
+180 SSMTELGIYY
-192 YVLEDGTVKKKIK
+192 YVLEDGTIK
-205 TINGEKTSIK
+205 RLVEKTVIK
-215 TKDYGPIK
+215 DGKEETYIDIDNYG
-223 NYPKAC
+223 
-229 WDINKTWYYYI
+229 
-240 NSKWEKVTEVPNIS
+240 
-254 SMTELDTYYYVLED
+254 
-268 ETVKKKFKKTNENR
+268 
-282 VEEINIDSYTPIRT
+282 TPIVT

-305 DCKYY
+305 DFKYY
-310 EYNYETKKFETY
+310 EYNYDGASFDVK
-322 EVEETV
+322 
-328 DSEATDE
+328 DA
-335 ENNDTAEKVPIGVI
+335 PIGVI

-363 HQRVILDKYDNPM
+363 HKRVILDKYDNPM

-383 SKYCVVNSDGK
+383 SKYCVVNGDGK
-394 EEKIISFTIKSNDV
+394 EEKITSFKIEPKDV
-408 PECCEEGLV
+408 TKCCEEGLV
-417 THVITIKTKKPNTT
+417 MYDIT
-431 IETEYVI
+431 IETEKSKKPYVI
-438 KAYYVGGDIVYVYN
+438 KAYYVGNDIVYIYN
-452 NKKMTEI
+452 NKKYPPMTEI

-467 EYFANLKGFKRQL
+467 DYFANLKGFKRQL
-480 LRQDTTPLYSNKF
+480 LRQDTIPLYSNKF
-493 ITPTEKNFV
+493 ITPVEENLI
-502 WFYPETMHIWPS
+502 WFYPIEMHIWPS

-527 TFIGDMF
+527 TFIGKLFD
-534 ELGQN
+534 LAQH
-539 FDELWC
+539 FDELWS

-564 SRDYNE
+564 SRDYYE

-594 DDIKLYIDILKNI
+594 DDIKLYIDTMKNI

-615 RNSPEGLLS
+615 KNAPEALLS
-624 DEVNIKGIDVKSTIS
+624 DEVSIKGIDVKSTIS
-639 ADYDLDT
+639 ADYDLDAK
-646 PITTELLGTNM
+646 ITAESLDTN
-657 VKKAEC
+657 VIEKDKC
-663 WAGKYSE
+663 WVDKSLST

-709 QQGIEMV
+709 QQSIEMI

-727 YDIEEEAF
+727 YEIEEEAF
-735 FTEQMIPSDECVNGD
+735 FTKQMIPSDECVNAPERNWAKKENGGVSGD
-750 GYDDERDWV
+750 G
-759 TNVSGVDWKQVNSHK
+759 WKQVNSRK

-780 EINANKDLELLY
+780 EINANKDLDLLY

-830 FQGKGGWGKFIK
+830 FQEKGGWGKFIK
-842 RGDKEP
+842 RGDKDP

-860 YLHVVGTVGELLS
+860 YLHVVGTVGELLA

-882 VIYYVANLEDYTTY
+882 VIYYVANLEDYTAY
-896 DENPPMN
+896 DEKPPMN

-920 ETHKLS
+920 ETYKLS

-931 VVRTE
+931 VVKPE
-936 LDAEGKL
+936 LDVEGKL
-943 QIVEDEDEEK
+943 QIVEEKNK
-953 EAFQEIFTKEG
+953 EAFKELFTREG
-964 EQDWAYSP
+964 EQDWMYSP
-972 EDLPSDATDEEK
+972 KDLPSDATDEEK
-984 LGTYKYAFAKMSYL
+984 LGTYEYAFAKMSYL
-998 DSILSTN
+998 DSIVSTN

-1012 GYGKYDDG
+1012 GYGNYDDG
-1020 NTFLEY
+1020 NTFIEY

-1034 IDNKNIQDSNLDAL
+1034 IDNKNIQNSVLDTL
-1048 AECYKFDDITDNK
+1048 AGYYKFDDITKPENK
-1061 IDDKEGV
+1061 INDK
-1068 NKIHIMN
+1068 IQIMN
-1075 SRQPNDEGLTDFVT
+1075 SRQPNGKGLTDFVT
-1089 YEVDGD
+1089 YTVNGD
-1095 NLKKNYE
+1095 KLVTEYG

-1107 YNLEKVW
+1107 YNLEKRW
-1114 FINTKVL
+1114 FINSKVL
-1121 TITNKIE
+1121 TITNNII
-1128 SPISYKV
+1128 SPESYKV
-1135 ILPIM
+1135 VLPIM
-1140 DGEKVKYAQGSVLV
+1140 DGEKVKYPQGRFLV
-1154 KEEWDNLS
+1154 KEEWGNLS
-1162 EDDQKKCVEHYLFDE
+1162 EDDRNKCVKHYLFDE

-1199 KYFSA
+1199 KNFSV

>member
-1 MRSRHQRTDL
+1 MRSRHQGTDL

-60 TEVKTWTWDDC
+60 TEIKTWTWDDC
-71 KSADGTVNGVTP
+71 KSADGTVNDVTP

-95 YGSCVELIRATV
+95 YGSCVEMIRSTV
-107 EEIISDFPGSLMTT
+107 EDIISDFPGSLMTT

-129 RKTGHIVEYIE
+129 RKTDHIVEYIE
-140 SEPKFKPVEGNISL
+140 STPTFRPDKGNISL
-154 QVTPSENPKA
+154 QITPSDNYPEECWNINKK
-164 WYYYI
+164 WFYYTGSQWEKVTEVSNI
-169 DSKWQE
+169 
-175 LTVVQ
+175 
-180 DTSSMTELDTYY
+180 SSMTELDTYY
-192 YVLEDGTVKKKIK
+192 YVLEDGTIKKLVERTIIK
-205 TINGEKTSIK
+205 DGKEETYIDIDN
-215 TKDYGPIK
+215 YG
-223 NYPKAC
+223 
-229 WDINKTWYYYI
+229 
-240 NSKWEKVTEVPNIS
+240 
-254 SMTELDTYYYVLED
+254 
-268 ETVKKKFKKTNENR
+268 
-282 VEEINIDSYTPIRT
+282 TPIVT

-305 DCKYY
+305 DFKYH
-310 EYNYETKKFETY
+310 EYNY
-322 EVEETV
+322 
-328 DSEATDE
+328 DSASFDVK
-335 ENNDTAEKVPIGVI
+335 DAPIGVI

-363 HQRVILDKYDNPM
+363 HKRVILDKYDNPM

-383 SKYCVVNSDGK
+383 SKYCVVNGDGK
-394 EEKIISFTIKSNDV
+394 EEKITSFAIEPKDV

-417 THVITIKTKKPNTT
+417 MYDITIKTESSN
-431 IETEYVI
+431 EYVI
-438 KAYYVGGDIVYVYN
+438 KAYYVGGDIVYIYN
-452 NKKMTEI
+452 NKKYPPMTEI

-467 EYFANLKGFKRQL
+467 DYFANLKGFKRQL
-480 LRQDTTPLYSNKF
+480 LRQDTIPLYSNKF
-493 ITPTEKNFV
+493 ITPVEENLI
-502 WFYPETMHIWPS
+502 WFYPVEMHIWPS

-527 TFIGDMF
+527 TFIGNLFD
-534 ELGQN
+534 LAQH
-539 FDELWC
+539 FDELWS

-564 SRDYNE
+564 SRDYYE

-594 DDIKLYIDILKNI
+594 DDIKLYIDTIKNI
-607 RNTTYDKY
+607 KNTTYDKY
-615 RNSPEGLLS
+615 KNAPEALLS
-624 DEVNIKGIDVKSTIS
+624 DEVSIKGIDVKSTIS
-639 ADYDLDT
+639 ADYDLDAK
-646 PITTELLGTNM
+646 ITAESLDTN
-657 VKKAEC
+657 VIEKDKC
-663 WAGKYSE
+663 WVDKSLST

-709 QQGIEMV
+709 QQSIEMI

-727 YDIEEEAF
+727 YEIEEEAF
-735 FTEQMIPSDECVNGD
+735 FTEQMIPSDECVDGD
-750 GYDDERDWV
+750 GDSKRDWSTV
-759 TNVSGVDWKQVNSHK
+759 IGSDGWKQVNSRK

-780 EINANKDLELLY
+780 EINADKDLDLLY
-792 YEDGLSGV
+792 YEDSLSGV

-830 FQGKGGWGKFIK
+830 FQEKGGWGKFIK
-842 RGDKEP
+842 RDDKDP

-873 INPYTVDNN
+873 INSYTVDNN
-882 VIYYVANLEDYTTY
+882 TIYYVANLEDYTTY
-896 DENPPMN
+896 DENPPMD
-903 IDKGITMSH
+903 IDNHITMSH
-912 YFILINNF
+912 YFILINKF
-920 ETHKLS
+920 KTYELS

-931 VVRTE
+931 VVKTE
-936 LDAEGKL
+936 LDVEGKL
-943 QIVEDEDEEK
+943 QIVDKEGFQELFKIKDTQDDTTDEEK
-953 EAFQEIFTKEG
+953 
-964 EQDWAYSP
+964 QDWVYSP
-972 EDLPSDATDEEK
+972 AELPSDATDEEK

-1012 GYGKYDDG
+1012 GYGNYDDG
-1020 NTFLEY
+1020 NTFIEY

-1034 IDNKNIQDSNLDAL
+1034 IDNKNIQNSILDTL

-1061 IDDKEGV
+1061 INDK
-1068 NKIHIMN
+1068 IQIMN
-1075 SRQPNDEGLTDFVT
+1075 SRQPNDKGLTDFVKYT
-1089 YEVDGD
+1089 VEKD
-1095 NLKKNYE
+1095 NLTEKHT
-1102 LKEDK
+1102 LDDDGH
-1107 YNLEKVW
+1107 NLEKRW
-1114 FINTKVL
+1114 FINSKVL
-1121 TITNKIE
+1121 TITNNIK
-1128 SPISYKV
+1128 SPHPSYKV
-1135 ILPIM
+1135 VLPIM
-1140 DGEKVKYAQGSVLV
+1140 DGEEVKYPQGRVLDE
-1154 KEEWDNLS
+1154 EEWGELS
-1162 EDDQKKCVEHYLFDE
+1162 KDDRNKCVKHYLFDE

-1199 KYFSA
+1199 KNFSA

>member
-11 GTIMERD
+11 GTILERD

-60 TEVKTWTWDDC
+60 TEIKTWTWDDC
-71 KSADGTVNGVTP
+71 KSADGTVNDVTP

-95 YGSCVELIRATV
+95 YGSCVEMIRSTV
-107 EEIISDFPGSLMTT
+107 EDIISDFPGSLMTT

-140 SEPKFKPVEGNISL
+140 NTPTFRPYKGNISL
-154 QVTPSENPKA
+154 QITPSDNYPYECWNINKK
-164 WYYYI
+164 WFYYTGSQWEKVTEVSNI
-169 DSKWQE
+169 
-175 LTVVQ
+175 
-180 DTSSMTELDTYY
+180 SSMTELDTYY
-192 YVLEDGTVKKKIK
+192 YVLEDGTIKKLVEK
-205 TINGEKTSIK
+205 TIIKDGKEEKYI
-215 TKDYGPIK
+215 DIDNYG
-223 NYPKAC
+223 
-229 WDINKTWYYYI
+229 
-240 NSKWEKVTEVPNIS
+240 
-254 SMTELDTYYYVLED
+254 
-268 ETVKKKFKKTNENR
+268 
-282 VEEINIDSYTPIRT
+282 TPIVT

-305 DCKYY
+305 DFKYH
-310 EYNYETKKFETY
+310 EYNY
-322 EVEETV
+322 
-328 DSEATDE
+328 DSASFDVK
-335 ENNDTAEKVPIGVI
+335 DAPIGVI

-363 HQRVILDKYDNPM
+363 HKRVILDKYDNPM

-383 SKYCVVNSDGK
+383 SKYCVVNGDGK
-394 EEKIISFTIKSNDV
+394 EEKITSFKIEPKDV

-417 THVITIKTKKPNTT
+417 MYDITIGTEKSKKT
-431 IETEYVI
+431 YVI
-438 KAYYVGGDIVYVYN
+438 KVYYVGGDIVYIYN
-452 NKKMTEI
+452 NKKYPPMTEI

-467 EYFANLKGFKRQL
+467 DYFANLKGFKRQL
-480 LRQDTTPLYSNKF
+480 LRQDTIPLYSNKF
-493 ITPTEKNFV
+493 ITPVEENLI
-502 WFYPETMHIWPS
+502 WFYPVEMHIWPS

-527 TFIGDMF
+527 TFIGNLFD
-534 ELGQN
+534 LAQH
-539 FDELWC
+539 FDELWS

-564 SRDYNE
+564 SRDYYE

-594 DDIKLYIDILKNI
+594 DDIKLYIDTIKNI
-607 RNTTYDKY
+607 KNTTYDKY
-615 RNSPEGLLS
+615 KNAPEALLS
-624 DEVNIKGIDVKSTIS
+624 DEVSIKGIDVKSTIS
-639 ADYDLDT
+639 ADYDLDAK
-646 PITTELLGTNM
+646 ITAESLDTN
-657 VKKAEC
+657 VIEKGKC
-663 WAGKYSE
+663 WANESLST

-709 QQGIEMV
+709 QQSIEMI

-727 YDIEEEAF
+727 YKIEEEAF
-735 FTEQMIPSDECVNGD
+735 FTEQMIPSDECVDGD
-750 GYDDERDWV
+750 SDSKRDWSTV
-759 TNVSGVDWKQVNSHK
+759 IGSDGWKQVNSRK

-780 EINANKDLELLY
+780 EINADKDLDLLY

-830 FQGKGGWGKFIK
+830 FQEKGGWGKFIK
-842 RGDKEP
+842 RGYNDP

-873 INPYTVDNN
+873 INSYTVDNN
-882 VIYYVANLEDYTTY
+882 TIYYVANLEDYTTY
-896 DENPPMN
+896 DENPPMD
-903 IDKGITMSH
+903 IDNHITMSH

-920 ETHKLS
+920 ETYKIS

-931 VVRTE
+931 VVSTE

-943 QIVEDEDEEK
+943 QIVDENDK
-953 EAFQEIFTKEG
+953 EAFQKLFTTDGK
-964 EQDWAYSP
+964 QDWAYSP
-972 EDLPSDATDEEK
+972 AELPSDATDEEK

-1012 GYGKYDDG
+1012 GYGNYDDG
-1020 NTFLEY
+1020 NTFIEY

-1034 IDNKNIQDSNLDAL
+1034 IDNKNIQNSILDAL

-1061 IDDKEGV
+1061 INEEDDI

-1075 SRQPNDEGLTDFVT
+1075 SRQPNDKGLTDFIKYTV
-1089 YEVDGD
+1089 EKD
-1095 NLKKNYE
+1095 NLTEKHT
-1102 LKEDK
+1102 LDDDGH
-1107 YNLEKVW
+1107 NLEKRW
-1114 FINTKVL
+1114 FINSKVL
-1121 TITNKIE
+1121 TITNNIK
-1128 SPISYKV
+1128 SPHPSYKV
-1135 ILPIM
+1135 ALPIM
-1140 DGEKVKYAQGSVLV
+1140 DGEEVKYPQGRVLDE
-1154 KEEWDNLS
+1154 EEWSELS
-1162 EDDQKKCVEHYLFDE
+1162 EDDRNKCVKHYLFDE

-1199 KYFSA
+1199 KNFSA

>member
-11 GTIMERD
+11 GTILERD

-60 TEVKTWTWDDC
+60 TEIKTWTWDDC
-71 KSADGTVNGVTP
+71 KSADGTVNDVTP

-95 YGSCVELIRATV
+95 YGSCVEMIRSTV
-107 EEIISDFPGSLMTT
+107 EDIISDFPGSLMTT

-140 SEPKFKPVEGNISL
+140 STPTFRPDKGNISL
-154 QVTPSENPKA
+154 QITPSDNYPEECWNINKK
-164 WYYYI
+164 WFYYTGSQWEKVTEVSNI
-169 DSKWQE
+169 
-175 LTVVQ
+175 
-180 DTSSMTELDTYY
+180 SSMTELDTYY
-192 YVLEDGTVKKKIK
+192 YVLEDGTIKKLV
-205 TINGEKTSIK
+205 EKTVIK
-215 TKDYGPIK
+215 DGKEEKYIDIDNYG
-223 NYPKAC
+223 
-229 WDINKTWYYYI
+229 
-240 NSKWEKVTEVPNIS
+240 
-254 SMTELDTYYYVLED
+254 
-268 ETVKKKFKKTNENR
+268 
-282 VEEINIDSYTPIRT
+282 TPIVT

-305 DCKYY
+305 DFKYH
-310 EYNYETKKFETY
+310 EYNY
-322 EVEETV
+322 
-328 DSEATDE
+328 DSASFDVK
-335 ENNDTAEKVPIGVI
+335 DAPIGVI

-363 HQRVILDKYDNPM
+363 HKRVILDKYDNPM

-383 SKYCVVNSDGK
+383 SKYCVVNGDGK
-394 EEKIISFTIKSNDV
+394 EEKITSFTIEPKDV
-408 PECCEEGLV
+408 TKCCEEGLV
-417 THVITIKTKKPNTT
+417 MYDITIGTESSN
-431 IETEYVI
+431 EYVI
-438 KAYYVGGDIVYVYN
+438 KAYYVGGDIVYIYN
-452 NKKMTEI
+452 NKKYPPMTEI

-467 EYFANLKGFKRQL
+467 DYFANLKGFKRQL
-480 LRQDTTPLYSNKF
+480 LRQDTIPLYSNKF
-493 ITPTEKNFV
+493 ITPVEENLI
-502 WFYPETMHIWPS
+502 WFYPVEMHIWPS

-527 TFIGDMF
+527 TFIGNLFD
-534 ELGQN
+534 LAQH
-539 FDELWC
+539 FDELWS

-564 SRDYNE
+564 SRDYYE

-594 DDIKLYIDILKNI
+594 DDIKLYIDTMKNI
-607 RNTTYDKY
+607 KNTTYDKY
-615 RNSPEGLLS
+615 KNAPEALLS
-624 DEVNIKGIDVKSTIS
+624 DEVSIKGIDVKSTIS
-639 ADYDLDT
+639 TDYDLDAK
-646 PITTELLGTNM
+646 ITAESLDTN
-657 VKKAEC
+657 VIEKDKC
-663 WAGKYSE
+663 WVDKSLST

-709 QQGIEMV
+709 QQSIEMI

-727 YDIEEEAF
+727 YEIEEEAF
-735 FTEQMIPSDECVNGD
+735 FTEQMIPSDECVDGD
-750 GYDDERDWV
+750 NDSERDWRPV
-759 TNVSGVDWKQVNSHK
+759 IGNDGWKQVNSRK

-780 EINANKDLELLY
+780 EINADKDLDLLY
-792 YEDGLSGV
+792 YEDSLSGV

-830 FQGKGGWGKFIK
+830 FQEKGGWGKFIK
-842 RGDKEP
+842 RGDNDP

-860 YLHVVGTVGELLS
+860 YLHVVGTFGELLS
-873 INPYTVDNN
+873 INSYTVDNN
-882 VIYYVANLEDYTTY
+882 TIYYVANLEDYTTY
-896 DENPPMN
+896 DENPPMD
-903 IDKGITMSH
+903 IDNHITMSH
-912 YFILINNF
+912 YFILINKF
-920 ETHKLS
+920 KTYELS

-931 VVRTE
+931 VVSTE
-936 LDAEGKL
+936 LDVEGKL
-943 QIVEDEDEEK
+943 QIVDEKYK
-953 EAFQEIFTKEG
+953 EAFQELFTTDGK
-964 EQDWAYSP
+964 QDWAYSP
-972 EDLPSDATDEEK
+972 DDLPSDATDEEK

-1012 GYGKYDDG
+1012 GYGNYDDG
-1020 NTFLEY
+1020 NTFIEY

-1034 IDNKNIQDSNLDAL
+1034 IDNKNIQNSILDAL
-1048 AECYKFDDITDNK
+1048 AECYKFDDITKPENK
-1061 IDDKEGV
+1061 INDK
-1068 NKIHIMN
+1068 IQIMN
-1075 SRQPNDEGLTDFVT
+1075 SRQTKGLTDFVR
-1089 YEVDGD
+1089 YEYTEDGD
-1095 NLKKNYE
+1095 KLVTEYR

-1107 YNLEKVW
+1107 YNLEKRW
-1114 FINTKVL
+1114 FINSKVL
-1121 TITNKIE
+1121 TITNNII
-1128 SPISYKV
+1128 SPELYKV
-1135 ILPIM
+1135 VLPIM
-1140 DGEKVKYAQGSVLV
+1140 DGEKVKYSQGRFLV
-1154 KEEWDNLS
+1154 KEEWSKLS

-1199 KYFSA
+1199 KNFSA

>member
-47 ANIPTYHKKHKLA
+47 ANIPTYHKKHKLS

-71 KSADGTVNGVTP
+71 KSADGTVNDVTP

-107 EEIISDFPGSLMTT
+107 EDIISDFPGNLTTT
-121 FNYPKTDW
+121 FIYPITDW

-140 SEPKFKPVEGNISL
+140 SAPTFTPVEGNISL
-154 QVTPSENPKA
+154 QITPSDDYPENCWNINKK

-169 DSKWQE
+169 KSKWE
-175 LTVVQ
+175 EVEEVPN
-180 DTSSMTELDTYY
+180 TSSMSELDQYY
-192 YVLEDGTVKKKIK
+192 YVLEDGTIKKLVER
-205 TINGEKTSIK
+205 TITVDEEERKVIEIE
-215 TKDYGPIK
+215 DYG
-223 NYPKAC
+223 
-229 WDINKTWYYYI
+229 
-240 NSKWEKVTEVPNIS
+240 
-254 SMTELDTYYYVLED
+254 
-268 ETVKKKFKKTNENR
+268 
-282 VEEINIDSYTPIRT
+282 TPILT

-305 DCKYY
+305 DFDYY
-310 EYNYETKKFETY
+310 EYNYGSASFDVK
-322 EVEETV
+322 
-328 DSEATDE
+328 EA
-335 ENNDTAEKVPIGVI
+335 PIGVV
-349 DGFVL
+349 DGFAL

-376 RFMAQSW
+376 RFMTQSW
-383 SKYCVVNSDGK
+383 SKYCVVHVNDEGEEE
-394 EEKIISFTIKSNDV
+394 EEKITSFTIKPNDV
-408 PECCEEGLV
+408 PKCCEEGLV
-417 THVITIKTKKPNTT
+417 LYEMTIVTESNT
-431 IETEYVI
+431 YVI
-438 KAYYVGGDIVYVYN
+438 KAYYVGGDIVYIYN
-452 NKKMTEI
+452 NKKYPPMTEI

-480 LRQDTTPLYSNKF
+480 LRQDTTPFYSNKF
-493 ITPTEKNFV
+493 ITPSEENFV
-502 WFYPETMHIWPS
+502 WFYPVKMYIWPS
-514 KGYCIDISSEAFE
+514 KGYCIDISSSAFE
-527 TFIGDMF
+527 EFITKMF
-534 ELGQN
+534 DIGQN

-564 SRDYNE
+564 SRDYYE
-570 GDAQDNIEGG
+570 GDAQDNIDGG

-585 IIRVFGRAF
+585 IIRVLGRVF
-594 DDIKLYIDILKNI
+594 DDIKLYIDTLKNI

-615 RNSPEGLLS
+615 KNSPEGLLS
-624 DEVNIKGIDVKSTIS
+624 DEVSIKGIDVKSTIS
-639 ADYDLDT
+639 ADYDLDAQ
-646 PITTELLGTNM
+646 ITAESLETN
-657 VKKAEC
+657 VAEKDKC
-663 WAGKYSE
+663 WVDESASE

-677 RRSEDVFCDV
+677 RRSEDIFCDV
-687 CDNEMMRRMLL
+687 CDNEMMRRILL

-716 FGLFGFGRGID
+716 FGLFGLGRGVD
-727 YDIEEEAF
+727 YDIKEEAF
-735 FTEQMIPSDECVNGD
+735 FTKQMIPSEECVD
-750 GYDDERDWV
+750 GTRDWTEEKGV
-759 TNVSGVDWKQVNSHK
+759 DWTAEASVDWKQVNSHK

-780 EINANKDLELLY
+780 EINANKDLDLLY
-792 YEDGLSGV
+792 YEDSLSGV
-800 PMREVLLGRENT
+800 AMREVLLGRENT

-842 RGDKEP
+842 RKDDDP

-860 YLHVVGTVGELLS
+860 YLHVVGTVGELLA

-931 VVRTE
+931 VVKPE
-936 LDAEGKL
+936 LDVEGKL
-943 QIVEDEDEEK
+943 QIVEEA
-953 EAFQEIFTKEG
+953 AFQEIFAE
-964 EQDWAYSP
+964 DWTYSP
-972 EDLPSDATDEEK
+972 DEGATDEEK
-984 LGTYKYAFAKMSYL
+984 LGAYKYAFAKMSYL

-1061 IDDKEGV
+1061 IDDKDGV
-1068 NKIHIMN
+1068 DKIRIMN
-1075 SRQPNDEGLTDFVT
+1075 SRQPNDEGLTDFVE
-1089 YEVDGD
+1089 YKVDGD
-1095 NLKKNYE
+1095 KLE
-1102 LKEDK
+1102 TK
-1107 YNLEKVW
+1107 YKVDDEEHNLEKVW

-1121 TITNKIE
+1121 TIKKSDEID
-1128 SPISYKV
+1128 SPKSYKV

-1140 DGEKVKYAQGSVLV
+1140 DGEEVKYPQGRVLDDT
-1154 KEEWDNLS
+1154 EWGELS
-1162 EDDQKKCVEHYLFDE
+1162 KDDQDKCVEHYLFDE

-1199 KYFSA
+1199 RNFSV

>member
-11 GTIMERD
+11 GTILERD
-18 WVTTNGLNVLRFGPG
+18 WATTNGLNVLRFGPG

-60 TEVKTWTWDDC
+60 TEIKTWTWDDC
-71 KSADGTVNGVTP
+71 KSADGTVNDVTP

-95 YGSCVELIRATV
+95 YGSCVEMIRSTV
-107 EEIISDFPGSLMTT
+107 EDIISDFPGSLMTT

-140 SEPKFKPVEGNISL
+140 STPTFRPYKGNISL
-154 QVTPSENPKA
+154 QITPSDNYPEECWNINKK
-164 WYYYI
+164 WFYYTGSQWEKVTEVSNI
-169 DSKWQE
+169 
-175 LTVVQ
+175 
-180 DTSSMTELDTYY
+180 SSMTELDTYY
-192 YVLEDGTVKKKIK
+192 YVLEDGTIKKLV
-205 TINGEKTSIK
+205 EKTVIK
-215 TKDYGPIK
+215 DGKEETYIDIDNYG
-223 NYPKAC
+223 
-229 WDINKTWYYYI
+229 
-240 NSKWEKVTEVPNIS
+240 
-254 SMTELDTYYYVLED
+254 
-268 ETVKKKFKKTNENR
+268 
-282 VEEINIDSYTPIRT
+282 TPIVT

-305 DCKYY
+305 EFEYY
-310 EYNYETKKFETY
+310 EYNY
-322 EVEETV
+322 
-328 DSEATDE
+328 DSASFDVK
-335 ENNDTAEKVPIGVI
+335 DAPIGVI

-363 HQRVILDKYDNPM
+363 HKRVILDKYDNPM

-383 SKYCVVNSDGK
+383 SKYCVVNGDGK
-394 EEKIISFTIKSNDV
+394 EEKITSFAIEPKDV

-417 THVITIKTKKPNTT
+417 MYDITIGTEKSKKP
-431 IETEYVI
+431 YVI
-438 KAYYVGGDIVYVYN
+438 KAYYVGGDIVYIYN
-452 NKKMTEI
+452 NNKYPPMTEI

-467 EYFANLKGFKRQL
+467 DYFANLKGFKRQL
-480 LRQDTTPLYSNKF
+480 LRQDTIPLYSNKF
-493 ITPTEKNFV
+493 ITPVEENLI
-502 WFYPETMHIWPS
+502 WFYPVEMHIWPS

-527 TFIGDMF
+527 TFIGNLFD
-534 ELGQN
+534 LAQH
-539 FDELWC
+539 FDELWS

-564 SRDYNE
+564 SRDYYE

-594 DDIKLYIDILKNI
+594 DDIKLYIDTIKNI
-607 RNTTYDKY
+607 KNTTYDKY
-615 RNSPEGLLS
+615 KNAPEALLS
-624 DEVNIKGIDVKSTIS
+624 DEVSIKGIDVKSTIS
-639 ADYDLDT
+639 ADYDLDAK
-646 PITTELLGTNM
+646 ITAESLDTN
-657 VKKAEC
+657 VIEKDKC
-663 WAGKYSE
+663 WVDKSLST

-709 QQGIEMV
+709 QQSIEMI

-727 YDIEEEAF
+727 YEIEEEAF

-750 GYDDERDWV
+750 GDSKRDWSTV
-759 TNVSGVDWKQVNSHK
+759 IGSDGWKQVNSRK

-780 EINANKDLELLY
+780 EINADKDLDLLY
-792 YEDGLSGV
+792 YEDSLSGV

-830 FQGKGGWGKFIK
+830 FQEKGGWGKFIK
-842 RGDKEP
+842 RGDNDP

-873 INPYTVDNN
+873 INSYTVDNN
-882 VIYYVANLEDYTTY
+882 TIYYVANLEDYTTY
-896 DENPPMN
+896 DENPPMD
-903 IDKGITMSH
+903 IDNHITMSH

-920 ETHKLS
+920 ETYKIS

-931 VVRTE
+931 VVSTE
-936 LDAEGKL
+936 LDVEGKL
-943 QIVEDEDEEK
+943 QIVDKEGFQELFKIEDTQDDTTDEEK
-953 EAFQEIFTKEG
+953 
-964 EQDWAYSP
+964 QDWAYSP
-972 EDLPSDATDEEK
+972 AELPSDATDEEK

-1012 GYGKYDDG
+1012 GYGNYDDG
-1020 NTFLEY
+1020 NTFIEY

-1034 IDNKNIQDSNLDAL
+1034 IDNKNIQNSILDTL

-1061 IDDKEGV
+1061 INEKDGI

-1075 SRQPNDEGLTDFVT
+1075 SRQPNDKGLTDFIKYTVEKDKLT
-1089 YEVDGD
+1089 EKHTLDDDGH
-1095 NLKKNYE
+1095 
-1102 LKEDK
+1102 
-1107 YNLEKVW
+1107 NLEKRW
-1114 FINTKVL
+1114 FINSKVL
-1121 TITNKIE
+1121 TITNNII
-1128 SPISYKV
+1128 SPESYKV
-1135 ILPIM
+1135 ALPIM
-1140 DGEKVKYAQGSVLV
+1140 DGEKVKYPQGRVLV

-1162 EDDQKKCVEHYLFDE
+1162 EDDQKKCVKHYLFDE

-1199 KYFSA
+1199 KNFSA

>member
-47 ANIPTYHKKHKLA
+47 ANIPTYHKKHKLS

-71 KSADGTVNGVTP
+71 KSADGTVNDVTP

-95 YGSCVELIRATV
+95 YGSCVEMIRATV
-107 EEIISDFPGSLMTT
+107 EDIISDFPGNLTTT
-121 FNYPKTDW
+121 FNYPITDW

-140 SEPKFKPVEGNISL
+140 SAPTFTPVEGNISL
-154 QVTPSENPKA
+154 QITPSDDYPENCWNINKK

-169 DSKWQE
+169 DSKWE
-175 LTVVQ
+175 EVEEVPN
-180 DTSSMTELDTYY
+180 TSSMSELDQYY
-192 YVLEDGTVKKKIK
+192 YVLEDGTIKKLVER
-205 TINGEKTSIK
+205 TITVDEEERKVIEIE
-215 TKDYGPIK
+215 DYG
-223 NYPKAC
+223 
-229 WDINKTWYYYI
+229 
-240 NSKWEKVTEVPNIS
+240 
-254 SMTELDTYYYVLED
+254 
-268 ETVKKKFKKTNENR
+268 
-282 VEEINIDSYTPIRT
+282 TPILT

-305 DCKYY
+305 EFDYY
-310 EYNYETKKFETY
+310 EYNYGSASFQVK
-322 EVEETV
+322 
-328 DSEATDE
+328 EA
-335 ENNDTAEKVPIGVI
+335 PIGVV
-349 DGFVL
+349 DGFAL

-376 RFMAQSW
+376 RFMTQSW
-383 SKYCVVNSDGK
+383 SKYCVVHVNDEGEEE
-394 EEKIISFTIKSNDV
+394 EEKITSFTIKPNDV
-408 PECCEEGLV
+408 PKCCEEGLV
-417 THVITIKTKKPNTT
+417 LYEMTIVTESNT
-431 IETEYVI
+431 YVI
-438 KAYYVGGDIVYVYN
+438 KAYYVGGDIVYIYN
-452 NKKMTEI
+452 NKKYPPMTEI

-467 EYFANLKGFKRQL
+467 EYFANLEGFKRQL

-493 ITPTEKNFV
+493 ITPSEENFV
-502 WFYPETMHIWPS
+502 WFYPVKMYIWPS
-514 KGYCIDISSEAFE
+514 KGYCIDISSSAFE
-527 TFIGDMF
+527 EFINDMF
-534 ELGQN
+534 DIGQN

-564 SRDYNE
+564 SRDYYE
-570 GDAQDNIEGG
+570 GDAQDNIDGG

-585 IIRVFGRAF
+585 IIRVFGRVF
-594 DDIKLYIDILKNI
+594 DDIKLYIDTLKNI

-615 RNSPEGLLS
+615 KNSPEGLLS
-624 DEVNIKGIDVKSTIS
+624 DEVSIKGIDVKSTIS
-639 ADYDLDT
+639 ADYDLDAQ
-646 PITTELLGTNM
+646 ITAESLETN
-657 VKKAEC
+657 VAEKDKC
-663 WAGKYSE
+663 WVDESASE

-677 RRSEDVFCDV
+677 RRSEDIFCDV
-687 CDNEMMRRMLL
+687 CDNEMMRRILL

-716 FGLFGFGRGID
+716 FGLFGLGRGAD
-727 YDIEEEAF
+727 YEIKEEAF
-735 FTEQMIPSDECVNGD
+735 FTKQMIPSEECVD
-750 GYDDERDWV
+750 GTRDW
-759 TNVSGVDWKQVNSHK
+759 TEEKGIDWTTTVSGVDWKQVNSHK

-780 EINANKDLELLY
+780 EINANKDLDLLY
-792 YEDGLSGV
+792 YEDSLSGV

-842 RGDKEP
+842 RKDEDP

-860 YLHVVGTVGELLS
+860 YLHVVGTVGELLA

-931 VVRTE
+931 VVKPE
-936 LDAEGKL
+936 LDVEGKL
-943 QIVEDEDEEK
+943 QIVEEA
-953 EAFQEIFTKEG
+953 AFQEIFAE
-964 EQDWAYSP
+964 DWTYSP
-972 EDLPSDATDEEK
+972 DEGATDEEK
-984 LGTYKYAFAKMSYL
+984 LGAYKYAFAKMSYL

-1061 IDDKEGV
+1061 IDEEDGVDK
-1068 NKIHIMN
+1068 IQIMN
-1075 SRQPNDEGLTDFVT
+1075 SRQPNDEGLTDFVE
-1089 YEVDGD
+1089 YKVDGD
-1095 NLKKNYE
+1095 KLE
-1102 LKEDK
+1102 TK
-1107 YNLEKVW
+1107 YKVDDEEHNLEKVW

-1121 TITNKIE
+1121 TIEKSDKLV
-1128 SPISYKV
+1128 SPMSYKV

-1140 DGEKVKYAQGSVLV
+1140 DGEEVKYPQGRVLDDTEWGELS
-1154 KEEWDNLS
+1154 KE
-1162 EDDQKKCVEHYLFDE
+1162 DQDKCVEHYLFDE

-1199 KYFSA
+1199 KDFSV

>member
-11 GTIMERD
+11 GTILERD

-60 TEVKTWTWDDC
+60 TEIKTWTWDDC
-71 KSADGTVNGVTP
+71 KSADGTVNDVTP

-95 YGSCVELIRATV
+95 YGSCVEMIRSTV
-107 EEIISDFPGSLMTT
+107 EDIISDFPGSMMTT

-140 SEPKFKPVEGNISL
+140 SEPKFKLVKGNISL
-154 QVTPSENPKA
+154 QITPSDDYPENCWNINKK
-164 WYYYI
+164 WFYYTGSQWEKVTEVSNI
-169 DSKWQE
+169 
-175 LTVVQ
+175 
-180 DTSSMTELDTYY
+180 SSMTELDTYY
-192 YVLEDGTVKKKIK
+192 YVLEDGTIKKLV
-205 TINGEKTSIK
+205 EKTVIK
-215 TKDYGPIK
+215 DGKEETYIDIDNYG
-223 NYPKAC
+223 
-229 WDINKTWYYYI
+229 
-240 NSKWEKVTEVPNIS
+240 
-254 SMTELDTYYYVLED
+254 
-268 ETVKKKFKKTNENR
+268 
-282 VEEINIDSYTPIRT
+282 TPIVT

-305 DCKYY
+305 DFKYH
-310 EYNYETKKFETY
+310 EYNYENKKFE
-322 EVEETV
+322 
-328 DSEATDE
+328 
-335 ENNDTAEKVPIGVI
+335 EKKAPIGVI

-363 HQRVILDKYDNPM
+363 HKRVILDKYDNPM

-383 SKYCVVNSDGK
+383 SKYCVINGDGK
-394 EEKIISFTIKSNDV
+394 EEKITSFKIEPKDV
-408 PECCEEGLV
+408 TKCCEEGMV
-417 THVITIKTKKPNTT
+417 MYDIK
-431 IETEYVI
+431 IWTEKTEKSNPYVI
-438 KAYYVGGDIVYVYN
+438 KAYYVGGDIVYIYN
-452 NKKMTEI
+452 NNKDKNNPTITEI

-467 EYFANLKGFKRQL
+467 DYFANLKGFKRQL
-480 LRQDTTPLYSNKF
+480 LRQDTIPLYSNKF
-493 ITPTEKNFV
+493 ITPVEENLI
-502 WFYPETMHIWPS
+502 WFYPIEMHIWPS

-527 TFIGDMF
+527 TFIGNLFD
-534 ELGQN
+534 LAQH
-539 FDELWC
+539 FDELWS

-564 SRDYNE
+564 SRDYYE

-594 DDIKLYIDILKNI
+594 DDIKLYIDTMKNI
-607 RNTTYDKY
+607 KNTTYDKY
-615 RNSPEGLLS
+615 KNAPEALLS
-624 DEVNIKGIDVKSTIS
+624 DEVSIKGIDVKSTIS
-639 ADYDLDT
+639 TDYDLDAK
-646 PITTELLGTNM
+646 ITAESLDTN
-657 VKKAEC
+657 VIEKDKC
-663 WAGKYSE
+663 WVDESLST

-709 QQGIEMV
+709 QQSIEMI

-727 YDIEEEAF
+727 YEIEEEAF
-735 FTEQMIPSDECVNGD
+735 FTEQMIPSDECVDGD
-750 GYDDERDWV
+750 GDSKRDWSTV
-759 TNVSGVDWKQVNSHK
+759 IGSDGWKQVNSRK

-780 EINANKDLELLY
+780 EINANKDLDLLY

-830 FQGKGGWGKFIK
+830 FQEKGGWGKFIK
-842 RGDKEP
+842 RGENDP

-860 YLHVVGTVGELLS
+860 YLHVVRTVGELLS
-873 INPYTVDNN
+873 INSYTVDNN
-882 VIYYVANLEDYTTY
+882 TIYYVANLEDYTTY
-896 DENPPMN
+896 DDNPPMN
-903 IDKGITMSH
+903 IDKHITMSH

-920 ETHKLS
+920 ETYKLS

-931 VVRTE
+931 VVSTE
-936 LDAEGKL
+936 LDVEGKL
-943 QIVEDEDEEK
+943 QIVENK
-953 EAFQEIFTKEG
+953 EAFQELFTTDGK
-964 EQDWAYSP
+964 QDWAYSP
-972 EDLPSDATDEEK
+972 DDLPSDATDEEK

-998 DSILSTN
+998 DSIVSTN

-1012 GYGKYDDG
+1012 GYGNYDDG
-1020 NTFLEY
+1020 NTFIEY

-1034 IDNKNIQDSNLDAL
+1034 IDNKNIQNSILDTL
-1048 AECYKFDDITDNK
+1048 AGCYKFDDITDNK
-1061 IDDKEGV
+1061 INEKDGI

-1075 SRQPNDEGLTDFVT
+1075 SRQPNDKGLTDFVT
-1089 YEVDGD
+1089 YTVNGD
-1095 NLKKNYE
+1095 KLVTEYG

-1107 YNLEKVW
+1107 YNLEKRW
-1114 FINTKVL
+1114 FINSKVL
-1121 TITNKIE
+1121 TITNNII
-1128 SPISYKV
+1128 SPESYKV
-1135 ILPIM
+1135 VLPIM
-1140 DGEKVKYAQGSVLV
+1140 DGEKVKYSQGRFLV

-1162 EDDQKKCVEHYLFDE
+1162 EDDQKKCVKHYLFDE

-1199 KYFSA
+1199 KNFSA

>member
-1 MRSRHQRTDL
+1 MSERFTKFKSNYLMRSRHQRTDL
-11 GTIMERD
+11 GTILERD

-60 TEVKTWTWDDC
+60 TEIKTWTWDDC
-71 KSADGTVNGVTP
+71 KSADGTVNDVTP

-95 YGSCVELIRATV
+95 YGSCVEMIRSTV
-107 EEIISDFPGSLMTT
+107 EDIISDFPGSMMTT
-121 FNYPKTDW
+121 SNYPKTDW

-140 SEPKFKPVEGNISL
+140 SEPEFDPVVGNISL
-154 QVTPSENPKA
+154 QVTPSYDYPENCWNINKKWFYYTDPK
-164 WYYYI
+164 WEEVTEVSNI
-169 DSKWQE
+169 
-175 LTVVQ
+175 
-180 DTSSMTELDTYY
+180 SSMTELGIYY
-192 YVLEDGTVKKKIK
+192 YVLEDGTIK
-205 TINGEKTSIK
+205 RLVEKTVIK
-215 TKDYGPIK
+215 DGKEETYIDIDNYG
-223 NYPKAC
+223 
-229 WDINKTWYYYI
+229 
-240 NSKWEKVTEVPNIS
+240 
-254 SMTELDTYYYVLED
+254 
-268 ETVKKKFKKTNENR
+268 
-282 VEEINIDSYTPIRT
+282 TPIVT

-305 DCKYY
+305 DFKYY
-310 EYNYETKKFETY
+310 EYNYETKDF
-322 EVEETV
+322 
-328 DSEATDE
+328 DE
-335 ENNDTAEKVPIGVI
+335 KTTIPIGVV

-363 HQRVILDKYDNPM
+363 HKRVILDKYDNPM

-383 SKYCVVNSDGK
+383 SKYCVVNGDGK
-394 EEKIISFTIKSNDV
+394 EEKITSFAIESKDV
-408 PECCEEGLV
+408 AECCEEGMV
-417 THVITIKTKKPNTT
+417 MYDIIIWTEKTEKSNP
-431 IETEYVI
+431 YVI
-438 KAYYVGGDIVYVYN
+438 KAYYVGGDIVYIYN
-452 NKKMTEI
+452 NNKDKNNLPITEI

-467 EYFANLKGFKRQL
+467 DYFANLKGFKRQL
-480 LRQDTTPLYSNKF
+480 LRQDTIPLYSNKF
-493 ITPTEKNFV
+493 ITPVEENLI
-502 WFYPETMHIWPS
+502 WFYPIEMHIWPS

-527 TFIGDMF
+527 TFIGNLFD
-534 ELGQN
+534 LAQH
-539 FDELWC
+539 FDELWS

-564 SRDYNE
+564 SRDYYE

-594 DDIKLYIDILKNI
+594 DDIKLYIDTMKNI

-615 RNSPEGLLS
+615 KNTPEALLS
-624 DEVNIKGIDVKSTIS
+624 DEVSIKGIDVKSTIS
-639 ADYDLDT
+639 ADYDLDAK
-646 PITTELLGTNM
+646 ITAESLDTN
-657 VKKAEC
+657 VIEKDKC
-663 WAGKYSE
+663 WVDKSLST

-709 QQGIEMV
+709 QQSIEMI

-727 YDIEEEAF
+727 YEIEEEAF
-735 FTEQMIPSDECVNGD
+735 FTKQMIPSDECVNAPGRNWAKKENGGVSGD
-750 GYDDERDWV
+750 G
-759 TNVSGVDWKQVNSHK
+759 WKQVNSRK

-780 EINANKDLELLY
+780 EINANKDLDLLY

-830 FQGKGGWGKFIK
+830 FQEKGGWGKFIK
-842 RGDKEP
+842 RGDKDP

-860 YLHVVGTVGELLS
+860 YLHVVGTVGELLA

-882 VIYYVANLEDYTTY
+882 VIYYVANLEDYTAY
-896 DENPPMN
+896 DEKPPMN

-920 ETHKLS
+920 ETYKLS

-931 VVRTE
+931 VVKPE
-936 LDAEGKL
+936 LDVEGKL
-943 QIVEDEDEEK
+943 QIVEEKNK
-953 EAFQEIFTKEG
+953 EAFKELFTREG
-964 EQDWAYSP
+964 EQDWMYSP
-972 EDLPSDATDEEK
+972 KDLPSDATDEEK
-984 LGTYKYAFAKMSYL
+984 LGTYEYAFAKMSYL
-998 DSILSTN
+998 DSIVSTN

-1012 GYGKYDDG
+1012 GYGNYDDG
-1020 NTFLEY
+1020 NTFIEY

-1034 IDNKNIQDSNLDAL
+1034 IDNKNIQNSVLDTL
-1048 AECYKFDDITDNK
+1048 AGCYKFNDITDNK
-1061 IDDKEGV
+1061 INKEDGI

-1075 SRQPNDEGLTDFVT
+1075 SRQPNDEGLTDFVKYT
-1089 YEVDGD
+1089 VKEDKLVTEYI
-1095 NLKKNYE
+1095 
-1102 LKEDK
+1102 LKEDE
-1107 YNLEKVW
+1107 YNLEKRW
-1114 FINTKVL
+1114 FINSKVL
-1121 TITNKIE
+1121 TITNNIK
-1128 SPISYKV
+1128 SPQPSYKV
-1135 ILPIM
+1135 VLPIM
-1140 DGEKVKYAQGSVLV
+1140 DGEKVKYPQGRVLV
-1154 KEEWDNLS
+1154 KEEWGNLS

-1199 KYFSA
+1199 KNFSV

>member
-60 TEVKTWTWDDC
+60 TEIKTWTWDDC
-71 KSADGTVNGVTP
+71 KSADGTVNDVTP

-95 YGSCVELIRATV
+95 YGSCVEMIRSTV
-107 EEIISDFPGSLMTT
+107 EDIISDFPGSMMTT

-140 SEPKFKPVEGNISL
+140 STPTFTPVKGNISL
-154 QVTPSENPKA
+154 QVTPSDDYPENCWNINKK
-164 WYYYI
+164 WFYYTGSQWEKVTEVSNI
-169 DSKWQE
+169 
-175 LTVVQ
+175 
-180 DTSSMTELDTYY
+180 SSMTELGIYY
-192 YVLEDGTVKKKIK
+192 YVLEDGTIKKLVER
-205 TINGEKTSIK
+205 TIIVDKEERKVIEIE
-215 TKDYGPIK
+215 DYG
-223 NYPKAC
+223 
-229 WDINKTWYYYI
+229 
-240 NSKWEKVTEVPNIS
+240 
-254 SMTELDTYYYVLED
+254 
-268 ETVKKKFKKTNENR
+268 
-282 VEEINIDSYTPIRT
+282 TPIVT

-305 DCKYY
+305 DFEYY
-310 EYNYETKKFETY
+310 EYNYEGASFDVK
-322 EVEETV
+322 
-328 DSEATDE
+328 DA
-335 ENNDTAEKVPIGVI
+335 PIGVV
-349 DGFVL
+349 DGFAL

-363 HQRVILDKYDNPM
+363 HKRVILDKYDNPM
-376 RFMAQSW
+376 RFIAQSW
-383 SKYCVVNSDGK
+383 SKYCVVNGDGK
-394 EEKIISFTIKSNDV
+394 EEKITSFTIEPKDV
-408 PECCEEGLV
+408 TKCCEEGLV
-417 THVITIKTKKPNTT
+417 MYDIT
-431 IETEYVI
+431 IETEKTEKSNPYVI
-438 KAYYVGGDIVYVYN
+438 KAYYVGNDIVYIYN
-452 NKKMTEI
+452 NKKYPPMTEI

-467 EYFANLKGFKRQL
+467 DYFANLKGFKRQL
-480 LRQDTTPLYSNKF
+480 LRQDTIPLYSNKF
-493 ITPTEKNFV
+493 ITPVEENLI
-502 WFYPETMHIWPS
+502 WFYPIEMHIWPS

-527 TFIGDMF
+527 TFIGKLFD
-534 ELGQN
+534 LAQH
-539 FDELWC
+539 FDELWS

-564 SRDYNE
+564 SRDYYE

-594 DDIKLYIDILKNI
+594 DDIKLYIDTMKNI
-607 RNTTYDKY
+607 KNTTYDKY
-615 RNSPEGLLS
+615 KNAPEALLS
-624 DEVNIKGIDVKSTIS
+624 DEVSIKGIDVKSTIS
-639 ADYDLDT
+639 TDYDLDAK
-646 PITTELLGTNM
+646 ITAESLDTN
-657 VKKAEC
+657 VIEKDKC
-663 WAGKYSE
+663 WVDKSLST

-709 QQGIEMV
+709 QQSIEMI

-727 YDIEEEAF
+727 YEIEEEAF
-735 FTEQMIPSDECVNGD
+735 FTEQMIPSDECVDGD
-750 GYDDERDWV
+750 GDSKRDWSTV
-759 TNVSGVDWKQVNSHK
+759 IGSDGWKQVDSRK

-780 EINANKDLELLY
+780 EINADKDLDLLY
-792 YEDGLSGV
+792 YEDSLSGV

-830 FQGKGGWGKFIK
+830 FQEKGGWGKFIK
-842 RGDKEP
+842 RDDKDP

-873 INPYTVDNN
+873 INSYTVDNN
-882 VIYYVANLEDYTTY
+882 TIYYVANLEDYTTY
-896 DENPPMN
+896 DENPPMD
-903 IDKGITMSH
+903 IDNHITMSH

-920 ETHKLS
+920 ETYKIS

-931 VVRTE
+931 VVSTE
-936 LDAEGKL
+936 LDVEGKL
-943 QIVEDEDEEK
+943 QIVEEK
-953 EAFQEIFTKEG
+953 YKGVFQELFTTDGK
-964 EQDWAYSP
+964 QDWAYSP
-972 EDLPSDATDEEK
+972 KDLPSDATDEEK
-984 LGTYKYAFAKMSYL
+984 LGTYEYAFAKMSYL

-1012 GYGKYDDG
+1012 GYGNYDDG
-1020 NTFLEY
+1020 NTFIEY

-1034 IDNKNIQDSNLDAL
+1034 IDNKNIQNSILDAL

-1061 IDDKEGV
+1061 INDK
-1068 NKIHIMN
+1068 IQIMN
-1075 SRQPNDEGLTDFVT
+1075 SRQPNDEGLTDFVR
-1089 YEVDGD
+1089 YEYPKNDD
-1095 NLKKNYE
+1095 NLETKDEYTENDDNLETKDEYP
-1102 LKEDK
+1102 EDGEKLETK
-1107 YNLEKVW
+1107 YGLDDDEHNLEKRW
-1114 FINTKVL
+1114 FINSKVL
-1121 TITNKIE
+1121 TIK
-1128 SPISYKV
+1128 SLKSYKV
-1135 ILPIM
+1135 KSPIMDGEEVKYPQGKVLNETEWSKLSDTDKEKCEEIKPLPSYKVVLPIM
-1140 DGEKVKYAQGSVLV
+1140 DGKKVKYPQGRVLDE
-1154 KEEWDNLS
+1154 EEWGELS
-1162 EDDQKKCVEHYLFDE
+1162 EDDQKKCVKHYLFDE

-1199 KYFSA
+1199 KNFSA

>member
-11 GTIMERD
+11 GTILERD
-18 WVTTNGLNVLRFGPG
+18 WATTNGLNVLRFGPG

-60 TEVKTWTWDDC
+60 TEIKTWTWDDC
-71 KSADGTVNGVTP
+71 KSADGTVNDVTP

-95 YGSCVELIRATV
+95 YGSCVEMIRSTV
-107 EEIISDFPGSLMTT
+107 EDIISDFPGSLMTT

-140 SEPKFKPVEGNISL
+140 SEPEFDPVVGNISL
-154 QVTPSENPKA
+154 QVTPSNDYPEN
-164 WYYYI
+164 
-169 DSKWQE
+169 
-175 LTVVQ
+175 
-180 DTSSMTELDTYY
+180 
-192 YVLEDGTVKKKIK
+192 
-205 TINGEKTSIK
+205 
-215 TKDYGPIK
+215 
-223 NYPKAC
+223 C
-229 WDINKTWYYYI
+229 WNINKKWFYCVGPD
-240 NSKWEKVTEVPNIS
+240 SDPKWEEVTEVPNIS

-268 ETVKKKFKKTNENR
+268 GTIKKLVEKTVIKDGKEETD
-282 VEEINIDSYTPIRT
+282 IDIDNYGTPIVT

-305 DCKYY
+305 DFKYH
-310 EYNYETKKFETY
+310 EYNYENKKFE
-322 EVEETV
+322 
-328 DSEATDE
+328 
-335 ENNDTAEKVPIGVI
+335 EKKTPIGVV

-383 SKYCVVNSDGK
+383 SKYCVVNGEGK
-394 EEKIISFTIKSNDV
+394 EEKITSFAIEPKDV
-408 PECCEEGLV
+408 TKCCEEGMV
-417 THVITIKTKKPNTT
+417 MYDIK
-431 IETEYVI
+431 IWTEKTEKSNPYVI
-438 KAYYVGGDIVYVYN
+438 KAYYVGGDIVYIYN
-452 NKKMTEI
+452 NNKDKNNLPITEI

-467 EYFANLKGFKRQL
+467 DYFANLKGFKRQL
-480 LRQDTTPLYSNKF
+480 LRQDTIPLYSNKF
-493 ITPTEKNFV
+493 ITPVEENLI
-502 WFYPETMHIWPS
+502 WFYPVEMHIWPS

-527 TFIGDMF
+527 TFIGNLF

-564 SRDYNE
+564 SRDYYE

-594 DDIKLYIDILKNI
+594 DDIKLYIDTIKNI
-607 RNTTYDKY
+607 KNTTYDKY
-615 RNSPEGLLS
+615 KNAPEALLS
-624 DEVNIKGIDVKSTIS
+624 DEVSIKGIDVKSTIS
-639 ADYDLDT
+639 ADYDLDAK
-646 PITTELLGTNM
+646 ITAESLDTN
-657 VKKAEC
+657 VIEKDKC
-663 WAGKYSE
+663 WVDKSLST

-709 QQGIEMV
+709 QQSIEMI

-727 YDIEEEAF
+727 YEIEEEAF

-750 GYDDERDWV
+750 GDSKRDWRPV
-759 TNVSGVDWKQVNSHK
+759 IGSDGWKQVNSRK

-780 EINANKDLELLY
+780 EINADKDLDLLY
-792 YEDGLSGV
+792 YEDSLSGV

-830 FQGKGGWGKFIK
+830 FQEKGGWGKFIK
-842 RGDKEP
+842 RGDNDP

-873 INPYTVDNN
+873 INSYTVDNN
-882 VIYYVANLEDYTTY
+882 TIYYVANLEDYTTY
-896 DENPPMN
+896 DENPPMD
-903 IDKGITMSH
+903 IDNHITMSH

-920 ETHKLS
+920 ETYKIS

-931 VVRTE
+931 VVSTE
-936 LDAEGKL
+936 LDVEGKL
-943 QIVEDEDEEK
+943 QIIEEKYK
-953 EAFQEIFTKEG
+953 EAFKKLFTTDGK
-964 EQDWAYSP
+964 QDWVYSP
-972 EDLPSDATDEEK
+972 AELPSDATDEEK

-1012 GYGKYDDG
+1012 GYGNYDDG
-1020 NTFLEY
+1020 NTFIEY

-1034 IDNKNIQDSNLDAL
+1034 IDNKNIQNSILDTL

-1061 IDDKEGV
+1061 INEKDGI

-1075 SRQPNDEGLTDFVT
+1075 SRQPNDKGLTDFVKYT
-1089 YEVDGD
+1089 VEKDKLTEKHTLDDDGH
-1095 NLKKNYE
+1095 
-1102 LKEDK
+1102 
-1107 YNLEKVW
+1107 NLEKRW
-1114 FINTKVL
+1114 FINSKVL
-1121 TITNKIE
+1121 TITNNII
-1128 SPISYKV
+1128 SPESYKV
-1135 ILPIM
+1135 ALPIM
-1140 DGEKVKYAQGSVLV
+1140 DGEKVKYPQGRVLV

-1162 EDDQKKCVEHYLFDE
+1162 EDDQKKCVKHYLFDE

-1199 KYFSA
+1199 KNFSA

>member
-1 MRSRHQRTDL
+1 MRSRHQGTDL
-11 GTIMERD
+11 GTILERD

-60 TEVKTWTWDDC
+60 TEIKTWTWDDC
-71 KSADGTVNGVTP
+71 KSADGTVNDVTP

-95 YGSCVELIRATV
+95 YGSCVEMIRSTV
-107 EEIISDFPGSLMTT
+107 EDIISDFPGSLMTT

-140 SEPKFKPVEGNISL
+140 SEPKFEPVVGNISL
-154 QVTPSENPKA
+154 QVTPSNDYPENCWNINKKWFYCVGPDSDPK
-164 WYYYI
+164 WEEVTEVPNI
-169 DSKWQE
+169 
-175 LTVVQ
+175 
-180 DTSSMTELDTYY
+180 SSMTELGTYY
-192 YVLEDGTVKKKIK
+192 YVLEDGTVKKK
-205 TINGEKTSIK
+205 
-215 TKDYGPIK
+215 
-223 NYPKAC
+223 
-229 WDINKTWYYYI
+229 
-240 NSKWEKVTEVPNIS
+240 
-254 SMTELDTYYYVLED
+254 
-268 ETVKKKFKKTNENR
+268 FKETNEDGLD
-282 VEEINIDSYTPIRT
+282 EIKIDNYGTPIVT

-305 DCKYY
+305 DFKYY
-310 EYNYETKKFETY
+310 EYNYETKDF
-322 EVEETV
+322 
-328 DSEATDE
+328 DE
-335 ENNDTAEKVPIGVI
+335 KTTIPIGVV

-363 HQRVILDKYDNPM
+363 HKRVILDKYDNPM

-383 SKYCVVNSDGK
+383 SKYCVINGDGK
-394 EEKIISFTIKSNDV
+394 EEKITSFAIEPKDV
-408 PECCEEGLV
+408 TKCCEEGMV
-417 THVITIKTKKPNTT
+417 MYDIK
-431 IETEYVI
+431 IWTEKTEKSNPYVI
-438 KAYYVGGDIVYVYN
+438 KAYYVGGDIVYIYN
-452 NKKMTEI
+452 NNKDKNNLPITEI

-467 EYFANLKGFKRQL
+467 DYFANLKGFKRQL
-480 LRQDTTPLYSNKF
+480 LRQDTIPLYSNKF
-493 ITPTEKNFV
+493 ITPVEENLI
-502 WFYPETMHIWPS
+502 WFYPVEMHIWPS

-527 TFIGDMF
+527 TFIGNLFD
-534 ELGQN
+534 LAQH
-539 FDELWC
+539 FDELWS

-564 SRDYNE
+564 SRDYYE

-594 DDIKLYIDILKNI
+594 DDIKLYIDTIKNI
-607 RNTTYDKY
+607 KNTTYDKY
-615 RNSPEGLLS
+615 KNAPEALLS
-624 DEVNIKGIDVKSTIS
+624 DEVSIKGIDVKSTIS
-639 ADYDLDT
+639 ADYDLDAK
-646 PITTELLGTNM
+646 ITAESLDTN
-657 VKKAEC
+657 VIEKDKC
-663 WAGKYSE
+663 WVDKSLST

-709 QQGIEMV
+709 QQSIEMI

-727 YDIEEEAF
+727 YEIEEEAF
-735 FTEQMIPSDECVNGD
+735 FTKQMIPSDECVDGD
-750 GYDDERDWV
+750 GDSKRDWRPV
-759 TNVSGVDWKQVNSHK
+759 IGIDGWKQVNSRK

-780 EINANKDLELLY
+780 EINANKDLDLLY

-842 RGDKEP
+842 RGDNEP

-860 YLHVVGTVGELLS
+860 YLHVVRTVGELLS

-896 DENPPMN
+896 DDDPPMDIN
-903 IDKGITMSH
+903 NHITMSH

-920 ETHKLS
+920 ETYKLS

-931 VVRTE
+931 VVSTE
-936 LDAEGKL
+936 LDVEGKL
-943 QIVEDEDEEK
+943 QMVEK
-953 EAFQEIFTKEG
+953 KNFQEIFKIKDT
-964 EQDWAYSP
+964 QDDATDEEKQEWAYSP
-972 EDLPSDATDEEK
+972 GDLPTDATDEEK

-1012 GYGKYDDG
+1012 GYGNYDDG
-1020 NTFLEY
+1020 NTFIEY

-1034 IDNKNIQDSNLDAL
+1034 IDNKNIQNSILDTL

-1061 IDDKEGV
+1061 INDK
-1068 NKIHIMN
+1068 IQIMN
-1075 SRQPNDEGLTDFVT
+1075 SRQPNGKGLTDFVR
-1089 YEVDGD
+1089 YEYPKNDDNLETKDEYPENDDNLETKDEYTENGD
-1095 NLKKNYE
+1095 NLE
-1102 LKEDK
+1102 TK
-1107 YNLEKVW
+1107 YGLDGDEHNLEKRW
-1114 FINTKVL
+1114 FINSKVL
-1121 TITNKIE
+1121 TIK
-1128 SPISYKV
+1128 SLKSYKV
-1135 ILPIM
+1135 KSPIM
-1140 DGEKVKYAQGSVLV
+1140 DGEEVKYPQGKVLNETEWSELSKEDQDKCEEIKPHPSYKVVLPIMEGKEVKYPQGRFLV
-1154 KEEWDNLS
+1154 KEEWDKLS

-1199 KYFSA
+1199 KNFSA

>member
-1 MRSRHQRTDL
+1 MGERFTKFKSNYLMRSRHQRTDL

-47 ANIPTYHKKHKLA
+47 ANIPTYHKKHKLS

-71 KSADGTVNGVTP
+71 KSADGTVNDVTP

-95 YGSCVELIRATV
+95 YGSCVELIRATI
-107 EEIISDFPGSLMTT
+107 EDIISDFPGNLTTT
-121 FNYPKTDW
+121 FNYPITDW
-129 RKTGHIVEYIE
+129 RKTGHIVEYME
-140 SEPKFKPVEGNISL
+140 SAPTFTPVEGNISL
-154 QVTPSENPKA
+154 QITPSDDYPENCWNINKK

-169 DSKWQE
+169 KSKWE
-175 LTVVQ
+175 EVEEVPN
-180 DTSSMTELDTYY
+180 TSSMSELDQYY
-192 YVLEDGTVKKKIK
+192 YVLEDGTIKKLVER
-205 TINGEKTSIK
+205 TITVDEEERKVIEIE
-215 TKDYGPIK
+215 DY
-223 NYPKAC
+223 
-229 WDINKTWYYYI
+229 D
-240 NSKWEKVTEVPNIS
+240 
-254 SMTELDTYYYVLED
+254 
-268 ETVKKKFKKTNENR
+268 
-282 VEEINIDSYTPIRT
+282 TPILT

-305 DCKYY
+305 DFEYY
-310 EYNYETKKFETY
+310 EYNYGSVSFDVK
-322 EVEETV
+322 
-328 DSEATDE
+328 EA
-335 ENNDTAEKVPIGVI
+335 PIGVV
-349 DGFVL
+349 DGFAL

-363 HQRVILDKYDNPM
+363 HQRIILDKYDNPM

-383 SKYCVVNSDGK
+383 SKYCVVHVNDEGEEE
-394 EEKIISFTIKSNDV
+394 EEKITSFTIKPNDV
-408 PECCEEGLV
+408 PKCCEEGLV
-417 THVITIKTKKPNTT
+417 LYEMTIVTESNT
-431 IETEYVI
+431 YVI
-438 KAYYVGGDIVYVYN
+438 KAYYVGGDIVYIYN
-452 NKKMTEI
+452 NKKYPPMTEI

-480 LRQDTTPLYSNKF
+480 LRQDTIPLYSNKF
-493 ITPTEKNFV
+493 ITPSEENFV
-502 WFYPETMHIWPS
+502 WFYPVKMYIWPS
-514 KGYCIDISSEAFE
+514 KGYCIDISSSAFE
-527 TFIGDMF
+527 EFITKMF
-534 ELGQN
+534 DIGQN

-564 SRDYNE
+564 SRDYYE
-570 GDAQDNIEGG
+570 GDAQDNIDGG

-585 IIRVFGRAF
+585 IIRVFGRVF
-594 DDIKLYIDILKNI
+594 DDIKLYIDTLKNI

-615 RNSPEGLLS
+615 KNSPEGLLS
-624 DEVNIKGIDVKSTIS
+624 DEVSIKGIDVKSTIS
-639 ADYDLDT
+639 ADYDLDAQ
-646 PITTELLGTNM
+646 ITAESLETN
-657 VKKAEC
+657 VVEKDKC
-663 WAGKYSE
+663 WVDESVSE

-677 RRSEDVFCDV
+677 RRSEDIFCDV
-687 CDNEMMRRMLL
+687 CDNEMMRRILL

-716 FGLFGFGRGID
+716 FGLFGLGRGADKD
-727 YDIEEEAF
+727 YEIEEEAF
-735 FTEQMIPSDECVNGD
+735 FTKQMIPSEECVD
-750 GYDDERDWV
+750 GTRDWTEEKGV
-759 TNVSGVDWKQVNSHK
+759 DWTAEASVDWKQVNSHK

-780 EINANKDLELLY
+780 EINANKDLDLLY
-792 YEDGLSGV
+792 YEDSLSGV

-842 RGDKEP
+842 REDEDP

-860 YLHVVGTVGELLS
+860 YLHVVGTVGELLA

-903 IDKGITMSH
+903 IDNDITMSH

-931 VVRTE
+931 VVKPE
-936 LDAEGKL
+936 LDVEGKL
-943 QIVEDEDEEK
+943 QIVEEA
-953 EAFQEIFTKEG
+953 AFQEIFAE
-964 EQDWAYSP
+964 DWVYSP
-972 EDLPSDATDEEK
+972 DEGATDEEK
-984 LGTYKYAFAKMSYL
+984 LGAYKYAFAKMSYL

-1068 NKIHIMN
+1068 NKIQIMN
-1075 SRQPNDEGLTDFVT
+1075 SRQPNDEGLTDFVE
-1089 YEVDGD
+1089 YKVDGD
-1095 NLKKNYE
+1095 KLE
-1102 LKEDK
+1102 TK
-1107 YNLEKVW
+1107 YKVDDEEHNLEKVW

-1121 TITNKIE
+1121 TIKKSDEIE
-1128 SPISYKV
+1128 SPKSYKV

-1140 DGEKVKYAQGSVLV
+1140 DGEEVKYPQGRVLDDT
-1154 KEEWDNLS
+1154 EWGELS
-1162 EDDQKKCVEHYLFDE
+1162 KDDQDKCVEHYLFDE

-1199 KYFSA
+1199 KDFSA

>member
-11 GTIMERD
+11 GTILERD

-60 TEVKTWTWDDC
+60 TEIKTWTWDDC
-71 KSADGTVNGVTP
+71 KSADGTVNDVTP

-95 YGSCVELIRATV
+95 YGSCVEMIRSTV
-107 EEIISDFPGSLMTT
+107 EDIISDFPGSMMTT

-140 SEPKFKPVEGNISL
+140 SEPTFKPVKGNISL
-154 QVTPSENPKA
+154 QVTPSDDYPENCWNINKK
-164 WYYYI
+164 WFYYTGSQWEKVTEVSNI
-169 DSKWQE
+169 
-175 LTVVQ
+175 
-180 DTSSMTELDTYY
+180 SSMTELGIYY
-192 YVLEDGTVKKKIK
+192 YVLEDGTIKKLV
-205 TINGEKTSIK
+205 EKTVIK
-215 TKDYGPIK
+215 DGKEETYIDIDNYG
-223 NYPKAC
+223 
-229 WDINKTWYYYI
+229 
-240 NSKWEKVTEVPNIS
+240 
-254 SMTELDTYYYVLED
+254 
-268 ETVKKKFKKTNENR
+268 
-282 VEEINIDSYTPIRT
+282 TPIVT

-305 DCKYY
+305 DFEYY
-310 EYNYETKKFETY
+310 EYNYDGASFDVK
-322 EVEETV
+322 
-328 DSEATDE
+328 DA
-335 ENNDTAEKVPIGVI
+335 PIGVI

-363 HQRVILDKYDNPM
+363 HKRVILDKYDNPM

-383 SKYCVVNSDGK
+383 SKYCVVNGDGK
-394 EEKIISFTIKSNDV
+394 EEKITSFKIEPKDV
-408 PECCEEGLV
+408 TKCCEEGLV
-417 THVITIKTKKPNTT
+417 MYDIT
-431 IETEYVI
+431 IETEKSKKPYVI
-438 KAYYVGGDIVYVYN
+438 KAYYVGNDIVYIYN
-452 NKKMTEI
+452 NKKYPPMTEI

-467 EYFANLKGFKRQL
+467 DYFANLKGFKRQL
-480 LRQDTTPLYSNKF
+480 LRQDTIPLYSNKF
-493 ITPTEKNFV
+493 ITPVEENLI
-502 WFYPETMHIWPS
+502 WFYPIEMHIWPS

-527 TFIGDMF
+527 TFIGKLFD
-534 ELGQN
+534 LAQH
-539 FDELWC
+539 FDELWS

-564 SRDYNE
+564 SRDYYE

-594 DDIKLYIDILKNI
+594 DDIKLYIDTMKNI

-615 RNSPEGLLS
+615 KNAPEALLS
-624 DEVNIKGIDVKSTIS
+624 DEVSIKGIDVKSTIS
-639 ADYDLDT
+639 ADYDLDAK
-646 PITTELLGTNM
+646 ITAESLDTN
-657 VKKAEC
+657 VIEKDKC
-663 WAGKYSE
+663 WVDKSLST

-709 QQGIEMV
+709 QQSIEMI

-727 YDIEEEAF
+727 YEIEEEAF
-735 FTEQMIPSDECVNGD
+735 FTKQMIPSDECVNAPERNWAKKENGGVSGD
-750 GYDDERDWV
+750 G
-759 TNVSGVDWKQVNSHK
+759 WKQVNSRK

-780 EINANKDLELLY
+780 EINANKDLDLLY

-830 FQGKGGWGKFIK
+830 FQEKGGWGKFIK
-842 RGDKEP
+842 RGDKDP

-860 YLHVVGTVGELLS
+860 YLHVVGTVGELLA

-882 VIYYVANLEDYTTY
+882 VIYYVANLEDYTAY
-896 DENPPMN
+896 DEKPPMN

-920 ETHKLS
+920 ETYKLS

-931 VVRTE
+931 VVKPE
-936 LDAEGKL
+936 LDVEGKL
-943 QIVEDEDEEK
+943 QIVEEKNK
-953 EAFQEIFTKEG
+953 EAFKELFTREG
-964 EQDWAYSP
+964 EQDWMYSP
-972 EDLPSDATDEEK
+972 KDLPSDATDEEK
-984 LGTYKYAFAKMSYL
+984 LGTYEYAFAKMSYL
-998 DSILSTN
+998 DSIVSTN

-1012 GYGKYDDG
+1012 GYGNYDDG
-1020 NTFLEY
+1020 NTFIEY

-1034 IDNKNIQDSNLDAL
+1034 IDNKNIQNSVLDTL
-1048 AECYKFDDITDNK
+1048 AGYYKFDDITKPENK
-1061 IDDKEGV
+1061 INDK
-1068 NKIHIMN
+1068 IQIMN
-1075 SRQPNDEGLTDFVT
+1075 SRQPNGKGLTDFVT
-1089 YEVDGD
+1089 YTVNGD
-1095 NLKKNYE
+1095 KLVTEYG

-1107 YNLEKVW
+1107 YNLEKRW
-1114 FINTKVL
+1114 FINSKVL
-1121 TITNKIE
+1121 TITNNIK
-1128 SPISYKV
+1128 SPQPSYKV
-1135 ILPIM
+1135 VLPIM
-1140 DGEKVKYAQGSVLV
+1140 DGEKVKYPQGRVLV

-1199 KYFSA
+1199 KNFSV

>member
-11 GTIMERD
+11 GTILERD

-60 TEVKTWTWDDC
+60 TEIKTWTWDDC
-71 KSADGTVNGVTP
+71 KSADGTVNDVTP

-95 YGSCVELIRATV
+95 YGSCVEMIRSTV
-107 EEIISDFPGSLMTT
+107 EDIISDFPGSLMTT

-140 SEPKFKPVEGNISL
+140 STPTFKPYKGNISL
-154 QVTPSENPKA
+154 QITPSDNYPEECWNINKK
-164 WYYYI
+164 WFYYTGSQWEKVTEVSNI
-169 DSKWQE
+169 
-175 LTVVQ
+175 
-180 DTSSMTELDTYY
+180 SSMTELDTYY
-192 YVLEDGTVKKKIK
+192 YVLEDGTIKKLV
-205 TINGEKTSIK
+205 EKTVIK
-215 TKDYGPIK
+215 DGKEEKYIDIDNYG
-223 NYPKAC
+223 
-229 WDINKTWYYYI
+229 
-240 NSKWEKVTEVPNIS
+240 
-254 SMTELDTYYYVLED
+254 
-268 ETVKKKFKKTNENR
+268 
-282 VEEINIDSYTPIRT
+282 TPIVT

-305 DCKYY
+305 DFKYH
-310 EYNYETKKFETY
+310 EYNY
-322 EVEETV
+322 
-328 DSEATDE
+328 DSASFDVK
-335 ENNDTAEKVPIGVI
+335 DAPIGVI

-363 HQRVILDKYDNPM
+363 HKRVILDKYDNPM

-383 SKYCVVNSDGK
+383 SKYCVVNGDGK
-394 EEKIISFTIKSNDV
+394 EEKITSFAIEPKDV

-417 THVITIKTKKPNTT
+417 MYDIT
-431 IETEYVI
+431 IETEKSKKPYVI
-438 KAYYVGGDIVYVYN
+438 KVYYVGGDIVYIYN
-452 NKKMTEI
+452 NKKYPPMTEI

-467 EYFANLKGFKRQL
+467 DYFANLKGFKRQL
-480 LRQDTTPLYSNKF
+480 LRQDTIPLYSNKF
-493 ITPTEKNFV
+493 ITPVEENLI
-502 WFYPETMHIWPS
+502 WFYPVEMHIWPS

-527 TFIGDMF
+527 TFIGNLFD
-534 ELGQN
+534 LAQH
-539 FDELWC
+539 FDELWS

-564 SRDYNE
+564 SRDYYE

-594 DDIKLYIDILKNI
+594 DDIKLYIDTIKNI
-607 RNTTYDKY
+607 KNTTYDKY
-615 RNSPEGLLS
+615 KNAPEALLS
-624 DEVNIKGIDVKSTIS
+624 DEVSIKGIDVKSTIS
-639 ADYDLDT
+639 ADYDLDAK
-646 PITTELLGTNM
+646 ITAESLDTN
-657 VKKAEC
+657 VIEKDKC
-663 WAGKYSE
+663 WVDKSLST

-709 QQGIEMV
+709 QQSIEMI

-727 YDIEEEAF
+727 YEIEEEAF
-735 FTEQMIPSDECVNGD
+735 FTKQMIPSDECVDGD
-750 GYDDERDWV
+750 DDSKHDWSTV
-759 TNVSGVDWKQVNSHK
+759 IGSDGWKQVNSRK

-780 EINANKDLELLY
+780 EINADKDLDLLY
-792 YEDGLSGV
+792 YEDSLSGV

-830 FQGKGGWGKFIK
+830 FQEKGGWGKFIK
-842 RGDKEP
+842 RDDKDP

-873 INPYTVDNN
+873 INSYTVENN
-882 VIYYVANLEDYTTY
+882 TIYYVANLEDYTTY
-896 DENPPMN
+896 DEDPPMDIN
-903 IDKGITMSH
+903 NHITMSH
-912 YFILINNF
+912 YFILINKF
-920 ETHKLS
+920 KTYELS

-931 VVRTE
+931 VVSTE
-936 LDAEGKL
+936 LDVEGKL
-943 QIVEDEDEEK
+943 QIVDEKYK
-953 EAFQEIFTKEG
+953 EAFQELFKIKDTQDDATDEEK
-964 EQDWAYSP
+964 QDWAYSP
-972 EDLPSDATDEEK
+972 DDLPSDATDEEK

-1012 GYGKYDDG
+1012 GYGNYDDG
-1020 NTFLEY
+1020 NTFIEY

-1034 IDNKNIQDSNLDAL
+1034 IDNKNIQNSILDAL
-1048 AECYKFDDITDNK
+1048 AECYKFDDITKSENK
-1061 IDDKEGV
+1061 INDK
-1068 NKIHIMN
+1068 IQIMN
-1075 SRQPNDEGLTDFVT
+1075 SRQTKGLTDFVR
-1089 YEVDGD
+1089 YEYTEDGD
-1095 NLKKNYE
+1095 KLVTEYR

-1107 YNLEKVW
+1107 YNLEKRW
-1114 FINTKVL
+1114 FINSKVL
-1121 TITNKIE
+1121 TITNNII
-1128 SPISYKV
+1128 SPESYKV
-1135 ILPIM
+1135 VLPIM
-1140 DGEKVKYAQGSVLV
+1140 DGKKVKYPQGRVLV

-1162 EDDQKKCVEHYLFDE
+1162 DADKRKCVKHYLFDE

-1199 KYFSA
+1199 KNFSA

>member
-47 ANIPTYHKKHKLA
+47 ANIPTYHKKHKLS

-71 KSADGTVNGVTP
+71 KSADGTVNDITP

-95 YGSCVELIRATV
+95 YGSCVEMIRATV
-107 EEIISDFPGSLMTT
+107 EDIISDFPGNLTTT
-121 FNYPKTDW
+121 FNYPITDW
-129 RKTGHIVEYIE
+129 RKTGHIVEYME
-140 SEPKFKPVEGNISL
+140 SAPTFTPVEGNISL
-154 QVTPSENPKA
+154 QITPSDDYPENCWNINKK

-169 DSKWQE
+169 KSKWE
-175 LTVVQ
+175 EVEEVPN
-180 DTSSMTELDTYY
+180 TSSMSELDQYY
-192 YVLEDGTVKKKIK
+192 YVLEDGTIKKLVERTIK
-205 TINGEKTSIK
+205 VDEEERKVIEIE
-215 TKDYGPIK
+215 DYG
-223 NYPKAC
+223 
-229 WDINKTWYYYI
+229 
-240 NSKWEKVTEVPNIS
+240 
-254 SMTELDTYYYVLED
+254 
-268 ETVKKKFKKTNENR
+268 
-282 VEEINIDSYTPIRT
+282 TPILT

-305 DCKYY
+305 EFDYY
-310 EYNYETKKFETY
+310 EYNYGSASFDVK
-322 EVEETV
+322 
-328 DSEATDE
+328 EA
-335 ENNDTAEKVPIGVI
+335 PIGVV
-349 DGFVL
+349 DGFAL

-383 SKYCVVNSDGK
+383 SKYCVVNGDGK
-394 EEKIISFTIKSNDV
+394 EEKITSFAIEPKDV

-417 THVITIKTKKPNTT
+417 MYDITIKTEKSKKP
-431 IETEYVI
+431 YVI
-438 KAYYVGGDIVYVYN
+438 KVYYVGGDIVYIYN
-452 NKKMTEI
+452 NKKYPPMTEI

-480 LRQDTTPLYSNKF
+480 LRQDTTPFYSNKF
-493 ITPTEKNFV
+493 ITPSEENFV
-502 WFYPETMHIWPS
+502 WFYPVKMYIWPS
-514 KGYCIDISSEAFE
+514 KGYCIDISSSAFE
-527 TFIGDMF
+527 EFITKMF
-534 ELGQN
+534 DIGQN

-564 SRDYNE
+564 SRDYYE
-570 GDAQDNIEGG
+570 GDAQDNIDGG

-585 IIRVFGRAF
+585 IIRVFGRVF
-594 DDIKLYIDILKNI
+594 DDIKLYIDTLKNI

-615 RNSPEGLLS
+615 KNSPEGLLS
-624 DEVNIKGIDVKSTIS
+624 DEVSIKGIDVKSTIS
-639 ADYDLDT
+639 ADYDLDAQ
-646 PITTELLGTNM
+646 ITAESLETN
-657 VKKAEC
+657 VAEKDKC
-663 WAGKYSE
+663 WVDESASE

-677 RRSEDVFCDV
+677 RRSEDIFCDV
-687 CDNEMMRRMLL
+687 CDNEMMRRILL

-716 FGLFGFGRGID
+716 FGLFGLGRGVD
-727 YDIEEEAF
+727 YYIEEEVF
-735 FTEQMIPSDECVNGD
+735 FTKQMIPSEECVD
-750 GYDDERDWV
+750 GTRDWTEEKGV
-759 TNVSGVDWKQVNSHK
+759 DWTAEASVDWKQVNSHK

-780 EINANKDLELLY
+780 EINANKDLDLLY
-792 YEDGLSGV
+792 YEDSLSGV

-842 RGDKEP
+842 RKDEDP

-860 YLHVVGTVGELLS
+860 YLHVVGTVGELLA

-931 VVRTE
+931 VVKPE
-936 LDAEGKL
+936 LDVEGKL
-943 QIVEDEDEEK
+943 QIVEEA
-953 EAFQEIFTKEG
+953 AFQEIFAE
-964 EQDWAYSP
+964 DWTYSP
-972 EDLPSDATDEEK
+972 DEGATDEEK
-984 LGTYKYAFAKMSYL
+984 LGAYKYAFAKMSYL

-1061 IDDKEGV
+1061 IDDKDGV
-1068 NKIHIMN
+1068 DKIQIMN
-1075 SRQPNDEGLTDFVT
+1075 SRQPNDKGLTDFVKYT
-1089 YEVDGD
+1089 VKKDKLTEEHTLGDDGH
-1095 NLKKNYE
+1095 
-1102 LKEDK
+1102 
-1107 YNLEKVW
+1107 NLEKRW
-1114 FINTKVL
+1114 FINSKVL
-1121 TITNKIE
+1121 TIEKINKIE
-1128 SPISYKV
+1128 PLPSYKV
-1135 ILPIM
+1135 VLPIM
-1140 DGEKVKYAQGSVLV
+1140 EGKEVKYPQGRVLDDT
-1154 KEEWDNLS
+1154 EWGELS
-1162 EDDQKKCVEHYLFDE
+1162 KDDQDKCVEHYLFDE

-1199 KYFSA
+1199 RNFSA

>member
-11 GTIMERD
+11 GTILERD

-60 TEVKTWTWDDC
+60 TEIKTWTWDDC
-71 KSADGTVNGVTP
+71 KSADGTVNDVTP

-95 YGSCVELIRATV
+95 YGSCVEMIRSTV
-107 EEIISDFPGSLMTT
+107 EDIISDFPGSLMTT

-140 SEPKFKPVEGNISL
+140 STPTFKPYKGNISL
-154 QVTPSENPKA
+154 QITPSDNYPEECWNINKK
-164 WYYYI
+164 WFYYTGSQWEKVTEVSNI
-169 DSKWQE
+169 
-175 LTVVQ
+175 
-180 DTSSMTELDTYY
+180 SSMTELDTYY
-192 YVLEDGTVKKKIK
+192 YVLEDGTIKKLV
-205 TINGEKTSIK
+205 EKTVIK
-215 TKDYGPIK
+215 DGKEEKYIDIDNYG
-223 NYPKAC
+223 
-229 WDINKTWYYYI
+229 
-240 NSKWEKVTEVPNIS
+240 
-254 SMTELDTYYYVLED
+254 
-268 ETVKKKFKKTNENR
+268 
-282 VEEINIDSYTPIRT
+282 TPIVT

-305 DCKYY
+305 DFKYH
-310 EYNYETKKFETY
+310 EYNY
-322 EVEETV
+322 
-328 DSEATDE
+328 DSASFDVK
-335 ENNDTAEKVPIGVI
+335 DAPIGVI

-363 HQRVILDKYDNPM
+363 HKRVILDKYDNPM

-383 SKYCVVNSDGK
+383 SKYCVVNGDGK
-394 EEKIISFTIKSNDV
+394 EEKITSFAIEPKDV

-417 THVITIKTKKPNTT
+417 MYDITIGTEKTEKSKKP
-431 IETEYVI
+431 YVI
-438 KAYYVGGDIVYVYN
+438 KVYYVGGDIVYIYN
-452 NKKMTEI
+452 NKKYPPMTEI

-467 EYFANLKGFKRQL
+467 DYFANLKGFKRQL
-480 LRQDTTPLYSNKF
+480 LRQDTIPLYSNKF
-493 ITPTEKNFV
+493 ITPVEENLI
-502 WFYPETMHIWPS
+502 WFYPVEMHIWPS

-527 TFIGDMF
+527 TFIGNLFD
-534 ELGQN
+534 LAQH
-539 FDELWC
+539 FDELWS

-564 SRDYNE
+564 SRDYYE

-594 DDIKLYIDILKNI
+594 DDIKLYIDTIKNI
-607 RNTTYDKY
+607 KNTTYDKY
-615 RNSPEGLLS
+615 KNAPEALLS
-624 DEVNIKGIDVKSTIS
+624 DEVSIKGIDVKSTIS
-639 ADYDLDT
+639 ADYDLDAK
-646 PITTELLGTNM
+646 ITAESLDTN
-657 VKKAEC
+657 VIEKDKC
-663 WAGKYSE
+663 WVDKSLST

-735 FTEQMIPSDECVNGD
+735 FTEQMIPSDECVDGD
-750 GYDDERDWV
+750 GDSKRDWSTV
-759 TNVSGVDWKQVNSHK
+759 IGSDGWKQVNSRK

-780 EINANKDLELLY
+780 EINADKDLDLLY
-792 YEDGLSGV
+792 YEDSLSGV

-830 FQGKGGWGKFIK
+830 FQEKGGWGKFIK
-842 RGDKEP
+842 RGDNDP

-873 INPYTVDNN
+873 INSYTVENN
-882 VIYYVANLEDYTTY
+882 TIYYVANLEDYTTY
-896 DENPPMN
+896 DENPPMDIN
-903 IDKGITMSH
+903 NHITMSH

-920 ETHKLS
+920 ETYKIS

-931 VVRTE
+931 VVSTE
-936 LDAEGKL
+936 LDVEGKL
-943 QIVEDEDEEK
+943 QIVDEKYK
-953 EAFQEIFTKEG
+953 EAFQKLFTTDGK
-964 EQDWAYSP
+964 QDWVYSP
-972 EDLPSDATDEEK
+972 KDLPSDATDEEK
-984 LGTYKYAFAKMSYL
+984 LGTYEYAFAKMSYL

-1012 GYGKYDDG
+1012 GYGNYDDG
-1020 NTFLEY
+1020 NTFIEY

-1034 IDNKNIQDSNLDAL
+1034 IDNKNIQNSILDTL
-1048 AECYKFDDITDNK
+1048 AGCYKFEDITDEDKK
-1061 IDDKEGV
+1061 INDK
-1068 NKIHIMN
+1068 IQIMN
-1075 SRQPNDEGLTDFVT
+1075 SRQPNDKGLTDFVT
-1089 YEVDGD
+1089 YTVNGD
-1095 NLKKNYE
+1095 KLVTEYG

-1107 YNLEKVW
+1107 YNLEKRW
-1114 FINTKVL
+1114 FINSKVL
-1121 TITNKIE
+1121 TITNNII
-1128 SPISYKV
+1128 SPESYKV
-1135 ILPIM
+1135 VLPIM
-1140 DGEKVKYAQGSVLV
+1140 DGEKVKYSQGRFLV
-1154 KEEWDNLS
+1154 KEEWGELS
-1162 EDDQKKCVEHYLFDE
+1162 EEDQNKCVKHYLFDE

-1199 KYFSA
+1199 KNFSA

>member
-1 MRSRHQRTDL
+1 MRSRHQGTDL
-11 GTIMERD
+11 GTILERD

-60 TEVKTWTWDDC
+60 TEIKTWTWDDC
-71 KSADGTVNGVTP
+71 KSADGTVNDVTP

-95 YGSCVELIRATV
+95 YGSCVEMIRSTV
-107 EEIISDFPGSLMTT
+107 EDIISDFPGSLMTT

-154 QVTPSENPKA
+154 QITPSDNYPEECWNINKK
-164 WYYYI
+164 WFYYTGSQWEKVTEVSNI
-169 DSKWQE
+169 
-175 LTVVQ
+175 
-180 DTSSMTELDTYY
+180 SSMTELDTYY
-192 YVLEDGTVKKKIK
+192 YVLEDGTIKKLV
-205 TINGEKTSIK
+205 EKTVIK
-215 TKDYGPIK
+215 DGKEEKYIDIDNYG
-223 NYPKAC
+223 
-229 WDINKTWYYYI
+229 
-240 NSKWEKVTEVPNIS
+240 
-254 SMTELDTYYYVLED
+254 
-268 ETVKKKFKKTNENR
+268 
-282 VEEINIDSYTPIRT
+282 TPIVT

-305 DCKYY
+305 DFKYH
-310 EYNYETKKFETY
+310 EYNY
-322 EVEETV
+322 
-328 DSEATDE
+328 DSASFDVK
-335 ENNDTAEKVPIGVI
+335 DAPIGVI

-363 HQRVILDKYDNPM
+363 HKRVILDKYDNPM

-383 SKYCVVNSDGK
+383 SKYCVVNGDGK
-394 EEKIISFTIKSNDV
+394 EEKITSFAIEPKDV

-417 THVITIKTKKPNTT
+417 MYDITIKTEKSKKP
-431 IETEYVI
+431 YVI
-438 KAYYVGGDIVYVYN
+438 KVYYVGGDIVYIYN
-452 NKKMTEI
+452 NKKYPPMTEI

-467 EYFANLKGFKRQL
+467 DYFANLKGFKRQL
-480 LRQDTTPLYSNKF
+480 LRQDTIPLYSNKF
-493 ITPTEKNFV
+493 ITPVEENLI
-502 WFYPETMHIWPS
+502 WFYPVEMHIWPS

-527 TFIGDMF
+527 TFIGNLFD
-534 ELGQN
+534 LAQH
-539 FDELWC
+539 FDELWS

-564 SRDYNE
+564 SRDYYE

-594 DDIKLYIDILKNI
+594 DDIKLYIDTIKNI
-607 RNTTYDKY
+607 KNTTYDKY
-615 RNSPEGLLS
+615 KNAPEALLS
-624 DEVNIKGIDVKSTIS
+624 DEVSIKGIDVKSTIS
-639 ADYDLDT
+639 ADYDLDAK
-646 PITTELLGTNM
+646 ITAESLDTN
-657 VKKAEC
+657 VIEKDKC
-663 WAGKYSE
+663 WVDKSLST

-709 QQGIEMV
+709 QQSIEMI

-727 YDIEEEAF
+727 YEIEEEAF
-735 FTEQMIPSDECVNGD
+735 FTKQMIPSDECVDGD
-750 GYDDERDWV
+750 GDSKHDWSTV
-759 TNVSGVDWKQVNSHK
+759 IGSDGWKQVNSRK

-780 EINANKDLELLY
+780 EINADKDLDLLY
-792 YEDGLSGV
+792 YEDSLSGV

-830 FQGKGGWGKFIK
+830 FQEKGGWGKFIK
-842 RGDKEP
+842 RGDNDP

-873 INPYTVDNN
+873 INSYTVENN
-882 VIYYVANLEDYTTY
+882 TIYYVANLEDYTTY
-896 DENPPMN
+896 DENPPMD
-903 IDKGITMSH
+903 IDNHITMSH

-920 ETHKLS
+920 ETYKIS

-931 VVRTE
+931 VVSTE
-936 LDAEGKL
+936 LDVEGKL
-943 QIVEDEDEEK
+943 QIVDEKYKDAFQKLFKIKDTQDDATDEEK
-953 EAFQEIFTKEG
+953 
-964 EQDWAYSP
+964 QDWAYSP
-972 EDLPSDATDEEK
+972 DDLPSDATDEEK

-1012 GYGKYDDG
+1012 GYGNYDDG
-1020 NTFLEY
+1020 NTFIEY

-1034 IDNKNIQDSNLDAL
+1034 IDNKNIQNSILDAL

-1061 IDDKEGV
+1061 INEKDGI

-1075 SRQPNDEGLTDFVT
+1075 SRQPNGKGLTDFIKYTVEKDKLT
-1089 YEVDGD
+1089 EEHTLDDDGH
-1095 NLKKNYE
+1095 
-1102 LKEDK
+1102 
-1107 YNLEKVW
+1107 NLEKRW
-1114 FINTKVL
+1114 FINSKVL
-1121 TITNKIE
+1121 TITNNIK
-1128 SPISYKV
+1128 STHPSYKV
-1135 ILPIM
+1135 VLPIM
-1140 DGEKVKYAQGSVLV
+1140 DGEEVKYPQGRVLDE
-1154 KEEWDNLS
+1154 EEWGELS
-1162 EDDQKKCVEHYLFDE
+1162 EEDKKKCVEHYLFDE

-1199 KYFSA
+1199 KNFSA

>member
-11 GTIMERD
+11 GTILERD

-60 TEVKTWTWDDC
+60 TEIKTWTWDDC
-71 KSADGTVNGVTP
+71 KSADGTVNDVTP

-95 YGSCVELIRATV
+95 YGSCVEMIRSTV
-107 EEIISDFPGSLMTT
+107 EDIISDFPGSLMTT

-140 SEPKFKPVEGNISL
+140 STPTFRPDKGNISL
-154 QVTPSENPKA
+154 QITPSDNYPEECWNINKK
-164 WYYYI
+164 WFYYTGSQWEKVTEVSNI
-169 DSKWQE
+169 
-175 LTVVQ
+175 
-180 DTSSMTELDTYY
+180 SSMTELDTYY
-192 YVLEDGTVKKKIK
+192 YVLEDGTIKKLV
-205 TINGEKTSIK
+205 EKTVIK
-215 TKDYGPIK
+215 DGKEETYIDIDNYG
-223 NYPKAC
+223 
-229 WDINKTWYYYI
+229 
-240 NSKWEKVTEVPNIS
+240 
-254 SMTELDTYYYVLED
+254 
-268 ETVKKKFKKTNENR
+268 
-282 VEEINIDSYTPIRT
+282 TPIVT

-305 DCKYY
+305 EFEYY
-310 EYNYETKKFETY
+310 EYNY
-322 EVEETV
+322 
-328 DSEATDE
+328 DSASFDVK
-335 ENNDTAEKVPIGVI
+335 DAPIGVI

-363 HQRVILDKYDNPM
+363 HKRVILDKYDNPM

-383 SKYCVVNSDGK
+383 SKYCVVNGDGK
-394 EEKIISFTIKSNDV
+394 EEKITSFIIEPKDV
-408 PECCEEGLV
+408 TECCEEGLV
-417 THVITIKTKKPNTT
+417 MYDIKIKTESN
-431 IETEYVI
+431 EYVI
-438 KAYYVGGDIVYVYN
+438 KVYYVGGDIVYIYN
-452 NKKMTEI
+452 NKKYPPMTEI

-467 EYFANLKGFKRQL
+467 DYFANLKGFKRQL
-480 LRQDTTPLYSNKF
+480 LRQDTIPLYSNKF
-493 ITPTEKNFV
+493 ITPVEENLI
-502 WFYPETMHIWPS
+502 WFYPVEMHIWPS

-527 TFIGDMF
+527 TFIGNLFD
-534 ELGQN
+534 LAQH
-539 FDELWC
+539 FDELWS

-564 SRDYNE
+564 SRDYYE

-594 DDIKLYIDILKNI
+594 DDIKLYIDTIKNI
-607 RNTTYDKY
+607 KNTTYDKY
-615 RNSPEGLLS
+615 KNAPEALLS
-624 DEVNIKGIDVKSTIS
+624 DEVSIKGIDVKSTIS
-639 ADYDLDT
+639 ADYDLDAK
-646 PITTELLGTNM
+646 ITAESLDTN
-657 VKKAEC
+657 VIEKDKC
-663 WAGKYSE
+663 WVDKSLST

-709 QQGIEMV
+709 QQSIEMI

-727 YDIEEEAF
+727 YEIEEEAF
-735 FTEQMIPSDECVNGD
+735 FTEQMIPSDECVDGD
-750 GYDDERDWV
+750 DDSKRDWRPV
-759 TNVSGVDWKQVNSHK
+759 IGSDGWKQVNSRK

-780 EINANKDLELLY
+780 EINANKDLDLLY
-792 YEDGLSGV
+792 YEDSLSGV

-830 FQGKGGWGKFIK
+830 FQEKGGWGKFIK
-842 RGDKEP
+842 RGDNDP

-896 DENPPMN
+896 DENPPMK
-903 IDKGITMSH
+903 IEKDITMSH

-943 QIVEDEDEEK
+943 QIVENK
-953 EAFQEIFTKEG
+953 EAFKEFFTKKDG
-964 EQDWAYSP
+964 TQDWAYSP
-972 EDLPSDATDEEK
+972 DDLPSDATDEEK

-1012 GYGKYDDG
+1012 GYGNYDDG
-1020 NTFLEY
+1020 NTFIEY

-1034 IDNKNIQDSNLDAL
+1034 IDNKNIQNSILDTL
-1048 AECYKFDDITDNK
+1048 AECYKFDDITKPENK
-1061 IDDKEGV
+1061 INDK
-1068 NKIHIMN
+1068 IQIMN
-1075 SRQPNDEGLTDFVT
+1075 SRQTKGLTDFVR
-1089 YEVDGD
+1089 YEYSENDDNLETKDEYTENGDNLETKDEYTEDGD
-1095 NLKKNYE
+1095 NLE
-1102 LKEDK
+1102 TK
-1107 YNLEKVW
+1107 YGLDDDDHNLEKRW
-1114 FINTKVL
+1114 FINSKVL
-1121 TITNKIE
+1121 TIRNKII
-1128 SPISYKV
+1128 SPESYKV
-1135 ILPIM
+1135 VLPIM
-1140 DGEKVKYAQGSVLV
+1140 EGKEVKYPQGRFLV
-1154 KEEWDNLS
+1154 KEEWGKLS
-1162 EDDQKKCVEHYLFDE
+1162 KEDKLKCVKYYLFDE

-1199 KYFSA
+1199 KNFSA

>member
-11 GTIMERD
+11 GTILERD
-18 WVTTNGLNVLRFGPG
+18 WATTNGLNVLRFGPG

-60 TEVKTWTWDDC
+60 TEIKTWTWDDC
-71 KSADGTVNGVTP
+71 KSADGTVNDVTP

-95 YGSCVELIRATV
+95 YGSCVEMIRSTV
-107 EEIISDFPGSLMTT
+107 EDIISDFPGSLMTT

-140 SEPKFKPVEGNISL
+140 STPTFRPDKGNISL
-154 QVTPSENPKA
+154 QITPS
-164 WYYYI
+164 
-169 DSKWQE
+169 D
-175 LTVVQ
+175 
-180 DTSSMTELDTYY
+180 
-192 YVLEDGTVKKKIK
+192 
-205 TINGEKTSIK
+205 
-215 TKDYGPIK
+215 
-223 NYPKAC
+223 NYPEEC
-229 WDINKTWYYYI
+229 WNINKKWFYYTG
-240 NSKWEKVTEVPNIS
+240 SQWEKVTEVPNIS

-268 ETVKKKFKKTNENR
+268 GTIKRLVEKTVIKDGKEETY
-282 VEEINIDSYTPIRT
+282 IDIDNYGTPIVT

-305 DCKYY
+305 DFEYY
-310 EYNYETKKFETY
+310 EYNY
-322 EVEETV
+322 
-328 DSEATDE
+328 DSASFDVK
-335 ENNDTAEKVPIGVI
+335 DAPIGVI

-363 HQRVILDKYDNPM
+363 HKRVILDKYDNPM

-383 SKYCVVNSDGK
+383 SKYCVINGDGK
-394 EEKIISFTIKSNDV
+394 EEKITSFAIEPKDV

-417 THVITIKTKKPNTT
+417 MYDIT
-431 IETEYVI
+431 IETEKSKKPYVI
-438 KAYYVGGDIVYVYN
+438 KVYYVGGDIVYIYN
-452 NKKMTEI
+452 NKKYPPMTEI

-467 EYFANLKGFKRQL
+467 DYFANLKGFKRQL
-480 LRQDTTPLYSNKF
+480 LRQDTIPLYSNKF
-493 ITPTEKNFV
+493 ITPVEENLI
-502 WFYPETMHIWPS
+502 WFYPVEMHIWPS

-527 TFIGDMF
+527 TFIGNLFD
-534 ELGQN
+534 LAQH
-539 FDELWC
+539 FDELWS

-564 SRDYNE
+564 SRDYYE

-594 DDIKLYIDILKNI
+594 DDIKLYIDTIKNI
-607 RNTTYDKY
+607 KNTTYDKY
-615 RNSPEGLLS
+615 KNAPEALLS
-624 DEVNIKGIDVKSTIS
+624 DEVSIKGIDVKSTIS
-639 ADYDLDT
+639 ADYDLDAK
-646 PITTELLGTNM
+646 ITAESLDTN
-657 VKKAEC
+657 VIEKDKC
-663 WAGKYSE
+663 WVDKSLST

-709 QQGIEMV
+709 QQSIEMI

-727 YDIEEEAF
+727 YEIEEEAF

-750 GYDDERDWV
+750 GDSKRDWSTV
-759 TNVSGVDWKQVNSHK
+759 IGSDGWKQVNSRK

-780 EINANKDLELLY
+780 EINADKDLDLLY
-792 YEDGLSGV
+792 YEDSLSGV

-830 FQGKGGWGKFIK
+830 FQEKGGWGKFIK
-842 RGDKEP
+842 RGDNDP

-873 INPYTVDNN
+873 INSYTVDNN
-882 VIYYVANLEDYTTY
+882 TIYYVANLEDYTTY
-896 DENPPMN
+896 DENPPMD
-903 IDKGITMSH
+903 IDNHITMSH

-920 ETHKLS
+920 ETYKIS

-931 VVRTE
+931 VVSTE
-936 LDAEGKL
+936 LDVEGKL
-943 QIVEDEDEEK
+943 QIVEEKYK
-953 EAFQEIFTKEG
+953 EAFKKLFTTDGK
-964 EQDWAYSP
+964 QDWVYSP
-972 EDLPSDATDEEK
+972 AELPSDATDEEK

-1012 GYGKYDDG
+1012 GYGNYDDG
-1020 NTFLEY
+1020 NTFIEY

-1034 IDNKNIQDSNLDAL
+1034 IDNKNIQNSILDTL

-1061 IDDKEGV
+1061 INEKDGI

-1075 SRQPNDEGLTDFVT
+1075 SRQPNDKGLTDFVKYT
-1089 YEVDGD
+1089 VEKDKLTEKHTLDDDGH
-1095 NLKKNYE
+1095 
-1102 LKEDK
+1102 
-1107 YNLEKVW
+1107 NLEKRW
-1114 FINTKVL
+1114 FINSKVL
-1121 TITNKIE
+1121 TITNNII
-1128 SPISYKV
+1128 SPESYKV
-1135 ILPIM
+1135 ALPIM
-1140 DGEKVKYAQGSVLV
+1140 DGEKVKYPQGRVLV

-1162 EDDQKKCVEHYLFDE
+1162 EDDQKKCVKHYLFDE

-1199 KYFSA
+1199 KNFSA

>member
-1 MRSRHQRTDL
+1 MGERFSKFRSNYLMRSRHQRTDL
-11 GTIMERD
+11 GTILERD

-71 KSADGTVNGVTP
+71 KSADGTVNDVTP

-107 EEIISDFPGSLMTT
+107 EDIISDFPGSLTTT

-140 SEPKFKPVEGNISL
+140 SKPEFEPVEGNISL
-154 QVTPSENPKA
+154 QVTPS
-164 WYYYI
+164 
-169 DSKWQE
+169 D
-175 LTVVQ
+175 
-180 DTSSMTELDTYY
+180 
-192 YVLEDGTVKKKIK
+192 
-205 TINGEKTSIK
+205 
-215 TKDYGPIK
+215 
-223 NYPKAC
+223 NYPEDC
-229 WDINKTWYYYI
+229 WNINKKWFYCVRSGS
-240 NSKWEKVTEVPNIS
+240 NLKWEKVTEVPNIS

-268 ETVKKKFKKTNENR
+268 GTVKKKFKETNEND
-282 VEEINIDSYTPIRT
+282 VEVIKIDSYTPIRT

-310 EYNYETKKFETY
+310 EYNYETKKFETD

-335 ENNDTAEKVPIGVI
+335 ENNDTVEKVPIGVV

-394 EEKIISFTIKSNDV
+394 EEKITSFTIKSNDV

-417 THVITIKTKKPNTT
+417 THVITI
-431 IETEYVI
+431 ETEKSKYVI

-467 EYFANLKGFKRQL
+467 EYFASLKGFKRQL

-502 WFYPETMHIWPS
+502 WFYPETIHIWPS

-570 GDAQDNIEGG
+570 GDAQDNIDGG

-594 DDIKLYIDILKNI
+594 DDIKLYIDTLKNI

-624 DEVNIKGIDVKSTIS
+624 DEVSLKGIDVKSTIS

-687 CDNEMMRRMLL
+687 CDNEMMRRILL

-716 FGLFGFGRGID
+716 FGLFGLGRGVD

-735 FTEQMIPSDECVNGD
+735 FTKQMIPSEECVD
-750 GYDDERDWV
+750 GTRDWTEEKGV
-759 TNVSGVDWKQVNSHK
+759 DWTAEASVDWKQVNSHK

-830 FQGKGGWGKFIK
+830 FQGKGGWGKFI
-842 RGDKEP
+842 GENES

-860 YLHVVGTVGELLS
+860 YLHVVGTVGELLA

-882 VIYYVANLEDYTTY
+882 VIYYVANLEDYTAY
-896 DENPPMN
+896 DENPPMK
-903 IDKGITMSH
+903 IEKDITMSH

-943 QIVEDEDEEK
+943 QIVKNK
-953 EAFQEIFTKEG
+953 EAFQEIFTKEDG
-964 EQDWAYSP
+964 TQDWTYSP
-972 EDLPSDATDEEK
+972 DDLPSDATDEEK

-1012 GYGKYDDG
+1012 GYGNYDDG
-1020 NTFLEY
+1020 NTFIEY

-1034 IDNKNIQDSNLDAL
+1034 IDNKNIQNSNLDAL
-1048 AECYKFDDITDNK
+1048 AERYTFNDITDEKNK
-1061 IDDKEGV
+1061 INDK
-1068 NKIHIMN
+1068 IQIMN
-1075 SRQPNDEGLTDFVT
+1075 SRQPNGEGLTDFVR
-1089 YEVDGD
+1089 YEYPENDDNLETKDEYTENGD
-1095 NLKKNYE
+1095 NLE
-1102 LKEDK
+1102 TK
-1107 YNLEKVW
+1107 YGLDDDDHNLEKRW
-1114 FINTKVL
+1114 FINSKVL
-1121 TITNKIE
+1121 TITNNII
-1128 SPISYKV
+1128 SPESYKV
-1135 ILPIM
+1135 VLPIM
-1140 DGEKVKYAQGSVLV
+1140 DGEEVKYPQGRFLV

-1162 EDDQKKCVEHYLFDE
+1162 EDDQKKCVKYYLFDE

-1199 KYFSA
+1199 KNFSA

>member
-1 MRSRHQRTDL
+1 MRSRHQGTDL
-11 GTIMERD
+11 GTILERD

-71 KSADGTVNGVTP
+71 KSADGTVNDVTP

-95 YGSCVELIRATV
+95 YGSCVEMIRSTV
-107 EEIISDFPGSLMTT
+107 EDIISDFPGSMMTT
-121 FNYPKTDW
+121 FKYPKTDW

-140 SEPKFKPVEGNISL
+140 SKPEFDPVVGNISL
-154 QVTPSENPKA
+154 QVTPSNDYPENCWNINKKWFYCVGPDSDPK
-164 WYYYI
+164 WEEVTEVSNI
-169 DSKWQE
+169 
-175 LTVVQ
+175 
-180 DTSSMTELDTYY
+180 SSMTELDIYY

-205 TINGEKTSIK
+205 
-215 TKDYGPIK
+215 
-223 NYPKAC
+223 
-229 WDINKTWYYYI
+229 
-240 NSKWEKVTEVPNIS
+240 V
-254 SMTELDTYYYVLED
+254 
-268 ETVKKKFKKTNENR
+268 TNEDGI
-282 VEEINIDSYTPIRT
+282 EEIKIDNYGTPIVT

-305 DCKYY
+305 DFEYY
-310 EYNYETKKFETY
+310 EYNYEIKKFEKKT
-322 EVEETV
+322 TI
-328 DSEATDE
+328 
-335 ENNDTAEKVPIGVI
+335 PIGVI
-349 DGFVL
+349 DGFAL

-363 HQRVILDKYDNPM
+363 HQRVILDKYDNLM

-383 SKYCVVNSDGK
+383 SKYCVVNGEGK
-394 EEKIISFTIKSNDV
+394 EEKITSFTIEPKDV
-408 PECCEEGLV
+408 TKCCEEGLV
-417 THVITIKTKKPNTT
+417 MYDIT
-431 IETEYVI
+431 IETEKSKKPYVI
-438 KAYYVGGDIVYVYN
+438 KAYYVGGDIVYIYN
-452 NKKMTEI
+452 NKKYPPMTEI

-467 EYFANLKGFKRQL
+467 DYFANLKGFKRQL
-480 LRQDTTPLYSNKF
+480 LRQDTIPLYSNKF
-493 ITPTEKNFV
+493 ITPVEENLI
-502 WFYPETMHIWPS
+502 WFYPVEMHIWPS

-527 TFIGDMF
+527 TFIGNLFD
-534 ELGQN
+534 LAQH
-539 FDELWC
+539 FDELWS

-564 SRDYNE
+564 SRDYYE

-594 DDIKLYIDILKNI
+594 DDIKLYIDTMKNI
-607 RNTTYDKY
+607 KNTTYDKY
-615 RNSPEGLLS
+615 KNAPEALLS
-624 DEVNIKGIDVKSTIS
+624 DEVSIKGIDVKSTIS
-639 ADYDLDT
+639 TDYDLDAK
-646 PITTELLGTNM
+646 ITAESLDTN
-657 VKKAEC
+657 VIEKDKC
-663 WAGKYSE
+663 WVDESLST

-709 QQGIEMV
+709 QQSIEMI

-727 YDIEEEAF
+727 YEIEEEAF
-735 FTEQMIPSDECVNGD
+735 FTKQMIPSDECVNATERNWAEKENGGVSGD
-750 GYDDERDWV
+750 G
-759 TNVSGVDWKQVNSHK
+759 WKQVNSRK

-780 EINANKDLELLY
+780 EINANKDLDLLY
-792 YEDGLSGV
+792 YEDSLSGV

-830 FQGKGGWGKFIK
+830 FQEKGGWGKFIK
-842 RGDKEP
+842 RGDKDP

-873 INPYTVDNN
+873 INSYTVDNN
-882 VIYYVANLEDYTTY
+882 TIYYVANLEDYTTY

-920 ETHKLS
+920 ETYKIS

-931 VVRTE
+931 VVSTE
-936 LDAEGKL
+936 LDVEGKL
-943 QIVEDEDEEK
+943 QIVENK
-953 EAFQEIFTKEG
+953 EAFQELFTTDGK
-964 EQDWAYSP
+964 QDWAYSP
-972 EDLPSDATDEEK
+972 AELPSDATDEEK
-984 LGTYKYAFAKMSYL
+984 LGTYEYAFAKMSYL

-1012 GYGKYDDG
+1012 GYGNYDDG
-1020 NTFLEY
+1020 NTFIEY

-1034 IDNKNIQDSNLDAL
+1034 IDNKNIQNSILDTL
-1048 AECYKFDDITDNK
+1048 AGYYKFDDITKSENK
-1061 IDDKEGV
+1061 INDK
-1068 NKIHIMN
+1068 IQIMN
-1075 SRQPNDEGLTDFVT
+1075 SRQTKGLTDFVR
-1089 YEVDGD
+1089 YEYTEDGEKLTEEYTLD
-1095 NLKKNYE
+1095 
-1102 LKEDK
+1102 DDGH
-1107 YNLEKVW
+1107 NLEKRW
-1114 FINTKVL
+1114 FINSKVL
-1121 TITNKIE
+1121 TIEKINKIE
-1128 SPISYKV
+1128 PLPSYKV
-1135 ILPIM
+1135 VLPIM
-1140 DGEKVKYAQGSVLV
+1140 DGEEVKYPQGRVLDE
-1154 KEEWDNLS
+1154 EEWGELS
-1162 EDDQKKCVEHYLFDE
+1162 KDDRNKCVKHYLFDE

-1199 KYFSA
+1199 KNFSV

>member
-11 GTIMERD
+11 GTILERD

-60 TEVKTWTWDDC
+60 TEIKTWTWDDC
-71 KSADGTVNGVTP
+71 KSADGTVNDVTP

-95 YGSCVELIRATV
+95 YGSCVEMIRSTV
-107 EEIISDFPGSLMTT
+107 EDIISDFPGSLMTT

-140 SEPKFKPVEGNISL
+140 SEPKFKPIKGNISL
-154 QVTPSENPKA
+154 QITPSDDYPEECWNINKK
-164 WYYYI
+164 WFYYTGSQWEKVTEVSNI
-169 DSKWQE
+169 
-175 LTVVQ
+175 
-180 DTSSMTELDTYY
+180 SSMTELGIYY
-192 YVLEDGTVKKKIK
+192 YVLEDGTIKKLV
-205 TINGEKTSIK
+205 EKTVIK
-215 TKDYGPIK
+215 DGK
-223 NYPKAC
+223 
-229 WDINKTWYYYI
+229 
-240 NSKWEKVTEVPNIS
+240 E
-254 SMTELDTYYYVLED
+254 
-268 ETVKKKFKKTNENR
+268 ET
-282 VEEINIDSYTPIRT
+282 NIDIDNYGTPIVT

-305 DCKYY
+305 DFKYH
-310 EYNYETKKFETY
+310 EYNYENKKFE
-322 EVEETV
+322 EK
-328 DSEATDE
+328 
-335 ENNDTAEKVPIGVI
+335 KVPIGVI

-363 HQRVILDKYDNPM
+363 HKRVILDKYDNPM
-376 RFMAQSW
+376 RYMAQSW
-383 SKYCVVNSDGK
+383 SKYCVINGDGK
-394 EEKIISFTIKSNDV
+394 EEKITSFKIEPKDVIK
-408 PECCEEGLV
+408 CCEEGMV
-417 THVITIKTKKPNTT
+417 MYDITIKTESSN
-431 IETEYVI
+431 EYVI
-438 KAYYVGGDIVYVYN
+438 KAYYVGGDIVYIYN
-452 NKKMTEI
+452 NNKDNPQITEI

-467 EYFANLKGFKRQL
+467 DYFANLKGFKRQL
-480 LRQDTTPLYSNKF
+480 LRQDTIPLYSNKF
-493 ITPTEKNFV
+493 ITPVEENLI
-502 WFYPETMHIWPS
+502 WFYPVEMHIWPS

-527 TFIGDMF
+527 TFIGNLFD
-534 ELGQN
+534 LAQH
-539 FDELWC
+539 FDELWS

-564 SRDYNE
+564 SRDYYE

-594 DDIKLYIDILKNI
+594 DDIKLYIDTIKNI
-607 RNTTYDKY
+607 KNTTYDKY
-615 RNSPEGLLS
+615 KNAPEALLS
-624 DEVNIKGIDVKSTIS
+624 DEVSIKGIDVKSTIS
-639 ADYDLDT
+639 ADYDLDAK
-646 PITTELLGTNM
+646 ITAESLDTN
-657 VKKAEC
+657 VIEKDKC
-663 WAGKYSE
+663 WVDKSLST

-709 QQGIEMV
+709 QQSIEMI

-727 YDIEEEAF
+727 YEIEEEAF
-735 FTEQMIPSDECVNGD
+735 FTEQMIPSDECVDGD
-750 GYDDERDWV
+750 GDSKRDWSTV
-759 TNVSGVDWKQVNSHK
+759 IGSDGWKQVNSRK

-780 EINANKDLELLY
+780 EINADKDLDLLY

-830 FQGKGGWGKFIK
+830 FQEKGGWGKFIK
-842 RGDKEP
+842 RDDKDP

-873 INPYTVDNN
+873 INSYTVDNN
-882 VIYYVANLEDYTTY
+882 TIYYVANLEDYTTY
-896 DENPPMN
+896 DENPPMD
-903 IDKGITMSH
+903 IDKHITMSH
-912 YFILINNF
+912 YFILINKF
-920 ETHKLS
+920 KTYELS

-931 VVRTE
+931 VVKTE
-936 LDAEGKL
+936 LDVEGKL
-943 QIVEDEDEEK
+943 QIVDKEGFQELFKIENTQDDTTDEEK
-953 EAFQEIFTKEG
+953 
-964 EQDWAYSP
+964 QDWVYSP
-972 EDLPSDATDEEK
+972 AELPSDATDEEK

-1012 GYGKYDDG
+1012 GYGNYDDG
-1020 NTFLEY
+1020 NTFIEY

-1034 IDNKNIQDSNLDAL
+1034 IDNKNIQNSILDTL

-1061 IDDKEGV
+1061 INEEDGI

-1075 SRQPNDEGLTDFVT
+1075 SRQPNDKGLTDFVR
-1089 YEVDGD
+1089 YEYTKNGD
-1095 NLKKNYE
+1095 KLVTEYG

-1107 YNLEKVW
+1107 YNLEKRW
-1114 FINTKVL
+1114 FINSKVL
-1121 TITNKIE
+1121 IITNKII
-1128 SPISYKV
+1128 SPKSYKV
-1135 ILPIM
+1135 VLPIM
-1140 DGEKVKYAQGSVLV
+1140 DGEKVKYPQGRFLV

-1162 EDDQKKCVEHYLFDE
+1162 EDDQKKCVEYNLFDE

-1199 KYFSA
+1199 KNFSA

>member
-11 GTIMERD
+11 GTILERD

-60 TEVKTWTWDDC
+60 TEIKTWTWDDC
-71 KSADGTVNGVTP
+71 KSADGTVNDVTP

-95 YGSCVELIRATV
+95 YGSCVEMIRSTV
-107 EEIISDFPGSLMTT
+107 EDIISDFPGSLMTT

-140 SEPKFKPVEGNISL
+140 STPTFRPDKGNISL
-154 QVTPSENPKA
+154 QITPSDNYPEECWNINKK
-164 WYYYI
+164 WFYYTGSQWEKVTEVSNI
-169 DSKWQE
+169 
-175 LTVVQ
+175 
-180 DTSSMTELDTYY
+180 SSMTELDTYY
-192 YVLEDGTVKKKIK
+192 YVLEDGTIKKLV
-205 TINGEKTSIK
+205 EKTVIK
-215 TKDYGPIK
+215 DGKEEKYIDIDNYG
-223 NYPKAC
+223 
-229 WDINKTWYYYI
+229 
-240 NSKWEKVTEVPNIS
+240 
-254 SMTELDTYYYVLED
+254 
-268 ETVKKKFKKTNENR
+268 
-282 VEEINIDSYTPIRT
+282 TPIVT

-305 DCKYY
+305 DFKYH
-310 EYNYETKKFETY
+310 EYNY
-322 EVEETV
+322 
-328 DSEATDE
+328 DSASFDVK
-335 ENNDTAEKVPIGVI
+335 DAPIGVI

-363 HQRVILDKYDNPM
+363 HKRVILDKYDNPM

-383 SKYCVVNSDGK
+383 SKYCVVNGDGK
-394 EEKIISFTIKSNDV
+394 EEKITSFAIEPKDV

-417 THVITIKTKKPNTT
+417 MYDIKIKTESN
-431 IETEYVI
+431 EYVI
-438 KAYYVGGDIVYVYN
+438 KAYYVGGDIVYIYN
-452 NKKMTEI
+452 NKKYPPMTEI

-467 EYFANLKGFKRQL
+467 DYFANLKGFKRQL
-480 LRQDTTPLYSNKF
+480 LRQDTIPLYSNKF
-493 ITPTEKNFV
+493 ITPVEENLI
-502 WFYPETMHIWPS
+502 WFYPVEMHIWPS

-527 TFIGDMF
+527 TFIGNLFD
-534 ELGQN
+534 LAQH
-539 FDELWC
+539 FDELWS

-564 SRDYNE
+564 SRDYYE

-594 DDIKLYIDILKNI
+594 DDIKLYIDTIKNI
-607 RNTTYDKY
+607 KNTTYDKY
-615 RNSPEGLLS
+615 KNAPEALLS
-624 DEVNIKGIDVKSTIS
+624 DEVSIKGIDVKSTIS
-639 ADYDLDT
+639 ADYDLDAK
-646 PITTELLGTNM
+646 ITAESLDTN
-657 VKKAEC
+657 VIEKDKC
-663 WAGKYSE
+663 WVDKSLST

-709 QQGIEMV
+709 QQSIEMI

-727 YDIEEEAF
+727 YEIEEEAF
-735 FTEQMIPSDECVNGD
+735 FTKQMIPSDECVDGD
-750 GYDDERDWV
+750 DDSKHDWSTV
-759 TNVSGVDWKQVNSHK
+759 IGSDGWKQVNSRK

-780 EINANKDLELLY
+780 EINADKDLDLLY
-792 YEDGLSGV
+792 YEDSLSGV

-830 FQGKGGWGKFIK
+830 FQEKGGWGKFIK
-842 RGDKEP
+842 RDDKDP

-873 INPYTVDNN
+873 INSYTVENN
-882 VIYYVANLEDYTTY
+882 TIYYVANLEDYTTY
-896 DENPPMN
+896 DEDPPMDIN
-903 IDKGITMSH
+903 NHITMSH
-912 YFILINNF
+912 YFILINKF
-920 ETHKLS
+920 KTYELS

-931 VVRTE
+931 VVSTE
-936 LDAEGKL
+936 LDVEGKL
-943 QIVEDEDEEK
+943 QIVDEKYK
-953 EAFQEIFTKEG
+953 EAFQELFKIKDTQDDATDEEK
-964 EQDWAYSP
+964 QDWAYSP
-972 EDLPSDATDEEK
+972 DDLPSDATDEEK

-1012 GYGKYDDG
+1012 GYGNYDDG
-1020 NTFLEY
+1020 NTFIEY

-1034 IDNKNIQDSNLDAL
+1034 IDNKNIQNSILDAL
-1048 AECYKFDDITDNK
+1048 AECYKFDDITKPENK
-1061 IDDKEGV
+1061 INDK
-1068 NKIHIMN
+1068 IQIMN
-1075 SRQPNDEGLTDFVT
+1075 SRQTKGLTDFVR
-1089 YEVDGD
+1089 YEYTEDGD
-1095 NLKKNYE
+1095 KLVTEYR

-1107 YNLEKVW
+1107 YNLEKRW
-1114 FINTKVL
+1114 FINSKVL
-1121 TITNKIE
+1121 TITNNII
-1128 SPISYKV
+1128 SPESYKV
-1135 ILPIM
+1135 VLPIM
-1140 DGEKVKYAQGSVLV
+1140 DGKKVKYPQGRVLV

-1162 EDDQKKCVEHYLFDE
+1162 DADKRKCVKHYLFDE

-1199 KYFSA
+1199 KNFSA

>member
-60 TEVKTWTWDDC
+60 TEIKTWTWDDC
-71 KSADGTVNGVTP
+71 KSADGTVNDVTP

-95 YGSCVELIRATV
+95 YGSCVEMIRSTV
-107 EEIISDFPGSLMTT
+107 EDIISDFPGSMMTT

-140 SEPKFKPVEGNISL
+140 STPTFTPVKGNISL
-154 QVTPSENPKA
+154 QITPSDDYPENCWNINKK
-164 WYYYI
+164 WFYYTGSQWEKVTEVSNI
-169 DSKWQE
+169 
-175 LTVVQ
+175 
-180 DTSSMTELDTYY
+180 SSMTELGIYY
-192 YVLEDGTVKKKIK
+192 YVLEDGTIKKLVER
-205 TINGEKTSIK
+205 TIIVDKEERKVIEIE
-215 TKDYGPIK
+215 DYG
-223 NYPKAC
+223 
-229 WDINKTWYYYI
+229 
-240 NSKWEKVTEVPNIS
+240 
-254 SMTELDTYYYVLED
+254 
-268 ETVKKKFKKTNENR
+268 
-282 VEEINIDSYTPIRT
+282 TPIVT

-305 DCKYY
+305 DFEYY
-310 EYNYETKKFETY
+310 EYNYDGASFDVK
-322 EVEETV
+322 
-328 DSEATDE
+328 DA
-335 ENNDTAEKVPIGVI
+335 PIGVV
-349 DGFVL
+349 DGFAL

-363 HQRVILDKYDNPM
+363 HKRVILDKYDNPM
-376 RFMAQSW
+376 RFIAQSW
-383 SKYCVVNSDGK
+383 SKYCVVNGDGK
-394 EEKIISFTIKSNDV
+394 EEKITSFTIEPKDV
-408 PECCEEGLV
+408 TKCCEEGLV
-417 THVITIKTKKPNTT
+417 MYDIT
-431 IETEYVI
+431 IETEKTEKSNPYVI
-438 KAYYVGGDIVYVYN
+438 KAYYVGNDIVYIYN
-452 NKKMTEI
+452 NKKYPPMTEI

-467 EYFANLKGFKRQL
+467 DYFANLKGFKRQL
-480 LRQDTTPLYSNKF
+480 LRQDTIPLYSNKF
-493 ITPTEKNFV
+493 ITPVEENLI
-502 WFYPETMHIWPS
+502 WFYPIEMHIWPS

-527 TFIGDMF
+527 TFIGNLFD
-534 ELGQN
+534 LAQH
-539 FDELWC
+539 FDELWS

-564 SRDYNE
+564 SRDYYE

-594 DDIKLYIDILKNI
+594 DDIKLYIDTMKNI
-607 RNTTYDKY
+607 KNTTYDKY
-615 RNSPEGLLS
+615 KNAPEALLS

-639 ADYDLDT
+639 TDYDLDAK
-646 PITTELLGTNM
+646 ITAESLDTN
-657 VKKAEC
+657 VIEKDKC
-663 WAGKYSE
+663 WVDESLST

-709 QQGIEMV
+709 QQSIEMI

-727 YDIEEEAF
+727 YEIEEEAF
-735 FTEQMIPSDECVNGD
+735 FTKQMIPSDECVDGD
-750 GYDDERDWV
+750 GDSKRDWSTV
-759 TNVSGVDWKQVNSHK
+759 IGSDGWKQVDSRK

-780 EINANKDLELLY
+780 EINANKDLDLLY
-792 YEDGLSGV
+792 YEDSLSGV

-830 FQGKGGWGKFIK
+830 FQEKGGWGKFIK
-842 RGDKEP
+842 RGDKDP

-873 INPYTVDNN
+873 INSYTVDNN
-882 VIYYVANLEDYTTY
+882 TIYYVANLEDYTTY
-896 DENPPMN
+896 DENPPMDIVN
-903 IDKGITMSH
+903 HITMSH

-920 ETHKLS
+920 ETYKIS

-931 VVRTE
+931 VVSTE
-936 LDAEGKL
+936 LDVEGKL
-943 QIVEDEDEEK
+943 QIVEEKYK
-953 EAFQEIFTKEG
+953 EAFQELFTTDG

-972 EDLPSDATDEEK
+972 KDLPSDATDEEK

-1012 GYGKYDDG
+1012 GYGNYDDG
-1020 NTFLEY
+1020 NTFIEY

-1034 IDNKNIQDSNLDAL
+1034 IDNKNIQNSILDTL
-1048 AECYKFDDITDNK
+1048 AECYKFDDITKLENK
-1061 IDDKEGV
+1061 INDK
-1068 NKIHIMN
+1068 IQIMN
-1075 SRQPNDEGLTDFVT
+1075 SRQTKGLTDFVR
-1089 YEVDGD
+1089 YEYTEDGD
-1095 NLKKNYE
+1095 KLVTEYR

-1107 YNLEKVW
+1107 YNLEKRW
-1114 FINTKVL
+1114 FINSKVL
-1121 TITNKIE
+1121 TIEKINKIE
-1128 SPISYKV
+1128 PHPSYKV
-1135 ILPIM
+1135 VLPIM
-1140 DGEKVKYAQGSVLV
+1140 EGKEVKYPQGRVLDE
-1154 KEEWDNLS
+1154 EEWGELS
-1162 EDDQKKCVEHYLFDE
+1162 EEDQNKCVKHYLFDE

-1199 KYFSA
+1199 KNFSA